1 MDRNRQVNK
10 VVHFLLTL
18 LIMFA
23 VSIAPAQALLKG
35 GTWQELN
42 SVTGAVNGTAPLAD
56 GAIIPLYQGSTLLD
70 PSKTHDIEFSA
81 MPRDFSADATS
92 TSMRAVNSTDTEGDL
107 FSDPPT
113 IAWEN
118 RQPPA
123 MGLVWADAATPDTP
137 LSPQPVPNLTF
148 CAQNLAGRQL
158 VAWAQVEDETN
169 VPALWLFTRT
179 GVPNYATIPLLSP
192 KVALNIKPATDTPV
206 TVSGDHVDSA
216 FEASKV
222 KVGESITLTISTK
235 ACDGTPEGNAPFVIR
250 RKDAENRQGVVN
262 NANPV
267 RVGDTELTTTQTE
280 YRGVTDANGNATVVV
295 TQKEGPGVKTPLVVS
310 SVNFP
315 ALTAETAVIFTTIT
329 SPDSDKASMYGHMIE
344 SATATLNGITYTFTR
359 PKLAAEAS
367 GADKSVVDTNE
378 TWALFTWSG
387 ADNHCDI
394 LPDAEQLV
402 QMRHEH
408 STLETWTG
416 WPVAGDA
423 EYWSSTKNQL
433 SGYHAAVHM
442 NSASVVRAA
451 DSDTLLVSCVDKA
464 QPAAHPQ
471 ITLSPQGPYKAQ
483 VGESIDLTMTVVD
496 RDTQKPL
503 PYRYM
508 ELFIDPAKNRKGEH
522 QDAWDNLRVT
532 VDSEG
537 MSASSPEHYTGVTD
551 VNGQAHLTLKHNS
564 GLGVE
569 TPIRI
574 VMPDDEGGN
583 VELSFSVIFTVV
595 TSPDVDGANMWG
607 HMRGVVDAGNLYK
620 RPLLAVE
627 ASHKDGQFSENNEEW
642 ATFNSVAS
650 ATAQCGVG
658 QVPDQSSLA
667 HLYSEHAG
675 GQMESEHGW
684 PTEDYFIAADS
695 DASGTVHVNLENGDS
710 GKFTDTPNYLTC
722 SANEMVAVLDVY
734 FNDDPVIK
742 NADAKVGEQVK
753 MNIHSRNAL
762 NGMAIGNTDF
772 TITMANGRRRDGL
785 TTGFTDTSNGEMQFD
800 DVGYVA
806 GQVYHGITDA
816 NGDAT
821 IILTQKKG
829 VGLLTPLNIAPV
841 DSLISTPV
849 SRSVKFTVATSP
861 DTPAAKMWGHMADTI
876 TVGDWTFERPKLAG
890 EVSNPLRT
898 QDESNETWAR
908 VAHSDAVGNPDA
920 GGCAANRLPRIDQLE
935 ALYNANSGGKIHS
948 IQGWPTYL
956 NYWSSTYQSAT
967 TWKLIALTNGSEFA
981 NSNVSIYA
989 SCLASDNPVAASITI
1004 EPVNPSQWYD
1014 GSDVHAVKVKKGET
1028 MQLKVTV
1035 KDVSGN
1041 PIPEAPFV
1049 LTRGDGYDR
1058 RGEKY
1063 TAQDG
1068 DDLQGIVTPV
1078 VIDGESLA
1086 WTTTKMGSQT
1096 GTDGTRIISVTRP
1109 DTHGTR
1115 TAINATLYENAA
1127 VSASIDTIFTVV
1139 TSPDVSVARM
1149 WGHMAPSLTAAD
1161 GAVYQRPLLYAELSS
1176 TDNTASKQE
1185 TNETWAVFH
1194 GPASEGA
1201 NPARCAAGYYPAVE
1215 ALDTL
1220 YQAHSGNAMET
1231 TYGWPT
1237 QKHSYI
1243 AADTDGSTTAH
1254 VNLATGA
1261 DSTFSGTEPNYLSCS
1276 GNELVTSLDVY
1287 FNGDESLRNAVAKV
1301 GEQITMNVHSV
1312 NALNGL
1318 SVPNASFT
1326 VTMSHGKNRDN
1337 ATTGF
1342 TDPSDGTLVMGGTP
1356 FGSSQASMT
1365 YQGMTDA
1372 EGNATLV
1379 IEQPQGVGLLT
1390 PLSVLPVNSLIT
1402 TPVNRSVKFTV
1413 ATSPDTP
1420 EAQMWG
1426 HMADTLTVGDMKFQR
1441 PKLAAEATAATRTQE
1456 QDNETWARVSHADA
1470 LNNPNAGGCEAG
1482 HLPRADQL
1490 AALYASSDG
1499 NKIHT
1504 VSGWPTEYD
1513 YWSSTFASAATWQA
1527 VSLAAGGYT
1536 ASGDASDYVSC
1547 LVSKNPTAAS
1557 ITIEP
1562 VDAALWYN
1570 ANSEHAVKVKKGD
1583 TLQLKVTVKDAS
1595 GNPLPQAPFVLSRGD
1610 GYTRQGEKHIAG
1622 SGDGI
1627 VSAVVIDGDSLNDTA
1642 TKIGGMTGENCSK
1655 IINVTRPDTHGTKV
1669 AITAALYDN
1678 ASATASIDTIFTV
1691 VTSPDSDKA
1700 KMWGHMPETTTA
1712 ANGEVFK
1719 RPLLSAEIA
1728 SGVTHGDNT
1737 ENNEAWGIVDFE
1749 MANDACGAGYVPTL
1763 ADMQSL
1769 YDARPGGAMNT
1780 QQGWPLDG
1788 KNYQDSTADLSRSTQ
1803 NRYVKSINLR
1813 DGGVGSL
1820 LWNEQLYFVCLQNA
1834 HPAATQITLT
1844 SPVYNDSDG
1853 FAKAK
1858 VGETIPVIITTRDAQ
1873 GNPAADTPVIFTRG
1887 DSVGRANQEV
1897 NSSAA
1902 ADIQINHS
1910 DGRSSGA
1917 NYYTATGADGTLTLN
1932 ISQDSGAGF
1941 KTPLTAAI
1949 EHNGVTSAPLP
1960 VIFTVVTSP
1969 DTPKANYWG
1978 HMAETLTDSSGVAYR
1993 RPLLA
1998 SEFSATPGKTLTIAN
2013 GYYDKGETWGMITV
2027 DKAWNGTGG
2036 GCGRDTLPTVANLQ
2050 TLYGTYPDNAMRSR
2064 NGWPMT
2070 SSGNN
2075 NVSRYWWAGDYVI
2088 SSDGTKSLYAA
2099 VNLFNDGNDV
2109 KTTTSTSMYYMQT
2122 CLASPRS
2129 AAASLTLTLAGQD
2142 ETTGSAKA
2150 KKGEQM
2156 AATIDVKDAAGQ
2168 PMKNVMVKISRGSSY
2183 NRANSATSSSSIT
2196 DDITL
2201 RNVMPSGLA
2210 TYLLDTSAKYLYAQ
2224 TDAQGQVT
2232 FTLAQDST
2240 AGLKTTISAATMDG
2254 SNLTDSKDAIFTV
2267 VTSPDSD
2274 KAKYWGHMPETFT
2287 NSKGVEFKRPLLRAE
2302 LSSTADTSGYTEN
2315 NETWYTWSRYPN
2327 MYQDTASPCDRLG
2340 LPTVNDL
2347 QTLYTDYPNGAL
2359 TTTLGLPVASG
2370 KYWGAGNSV
2379 PDATHSDSQFQ
2390 YVRLSDNNTLTTK
2403 ANTATAQLC
2412 LAKRR
2417 DLSIELTS
2425 SDMDADKG
2433 APVAKKGESLPLTVT
2448 VRDGSGTPQPN
2459 TAIRLG
2465 RTLSI
2470 DRAGVV
2476 DGSSGGGM
2484 VLTSVAP
2491 STGSMTFNCT
2501 VSSCTSYWY
2510 GITDEDG
2517 KAQLEVTQDDS
2528 RGLRTPLQA
2537 MLVDD
2542 PLTVSDMDVIFTVI
2556 TSPDS
2561 DKAKYWGHMP
2571 ETVTNSAGVKF
2582 RRPLLAAEMTSNSG
2596 TYLVNNE
2603 TWPLVTAANTEK
2615 AGATGCD
2622 AEYQPLSGDLQTLYS
2637 DNPNGAIGTNY
2648 GWPVAGNKSW
2658 WAADRAPNTGY
2669 YQFINLNSGGKGTA
2683 SSSTA
2688 TGAQVCLVEPRTST
2702 PASITL
2708 TSTAMDSAKNAAVV
2722 AKGSAMPL
2730 TVTVKDSSG
2739 NPVANVGFTL
2749 SRGDSKNRAGMVIT
2763 DGDVAADAGADD
2775 LMLKELTPAS
2785 ASQSMTT
2792 TGIVFTGTTGSD
2804 GTATFTLNQDKS
2816 LGLKTPLTVKVTD
2829 NTTLHASLD
2838 VIFMVLTSPDTDKAL
2853 FWGNMSDTTSVNGKT
2868 LHRPWLQAEMLS
2880 GVTPVF
2886 TNGVHANNEYW
2897 AMAHTVDN
2905 TKWDIAKQC
2914 GSLSKAP
2921 DNNDL
2926 LTLYHSIS
2934 SLGWPTQGYPYLSKS
2949 TSSGGMYCGVDEN
2962 TKSQNCAIKPAGSA
2976 GYATCVE

>member
-1 MDRNRQVNK
+1 MKSKKCVG
-10 VVHFLLTL
+10 FLSWLLLCAFILTP
-18 LIMFA
+18 FF
-23 VSIAPAQALLKG
+23 AQAVRSSG
-35 GTWQELN
+35 AWQELTEQTAAIN
-42 SVTGAVNGTAPLAD
+42 GTPPQADSVT
-56 GAIIPLYQGSTLLD
+56 IPVYQGSVQLRSD
-70 PSKTHDIEFSA
+70 AANSVDYSAKPSQFSTSDAGSA
-81 MPRDFSADATS
+81 MTLTNPH
-92 TSMRAVNSTDTEGDL
+92 DTEGDI
-107 FSDPPT
+107 FADPPL
-113 IAWEN
+113 AWQAE
-118 RQPPA
+118 RAPTVT
-123 MGLVWADAATPDTP
+123 LVWADAATPDTP
-137 LSPQPVPNLTF
+137 LSPQPSANLTF
-148 CAQNLAGRQL
+148 CEQNMAGRHLVVWPQL
-158 VAWAQVEDETN
+158 DTSTA
-169 VPALWLFTRT
+169 VPPLWLLTRT
-179 GVPNYATIPLLSP
+179 GVPYDSAVEI
-192 KVALNIKPATDTPV
+192 LNQKIAVDIAPAVGDPV
-206 TVSGDHVDSA
+206 TLAADHLDESLNA
-216 FEASKV
+216 AKV
-222 KVGESITLTISTK
+222 KAGESITLTVNTK
-235 ACDGTPEGNAPFVIR
+235 GCNGEPAGNIAFVITR
-250 RKDAENRQGVVN
+250 GDALNRQGVVN
-262 NANPV
+262 NTAPV
-267 RVGDTELTTTQTE
+267 RVGNTELTTTATE
-280 YRGVTDANGNATVVV
+280 YHGTTNAEGVATVTV
-295 TQKEGPGVKTPLVVS
+295 TQANGPGVKTPLVAHPS
-310 SVNFP
+310 GAP
-315 ALTAETAVIFTTIT
+315 ALKADVDVIFTTLT
-329 SPDSDKASMYGHMIE
+329 SPDSGSANMYGHMADN
-344 SATATLNGITYTFTR
+344 STATVDGESYTFSR
-359 PKLAAEAS
+359 PKLAAETDGEDRAVS
-367 GADKSVVDTNE
+367 INNESWAQFNWANADK
-378 TWALFTWSG
+378 
-387 ADNHCDI
+387 HCDI
-394 LPDAEQLV
+394 LPDARQLEGLKIE
-402 QMRHEH
+402 RGDL
-408 STLETWTG
+408 STTLG
-416 WPVAGDA
+416 WPVGLTSGDE
-423 EYWSSTKNQL
+423 EYWSSSQGSIATDHISIDMRSRSLTQMPDATQ
-433 SGYHAAVHM
+433 S
-442 NSASVVRAA
+442 
-451 DSDTLLVSCVDKA
+451 LVSCVDKA
-464 QPAAHPQ
+464 SPAVTPKLVISADSFDS
-471 ITLSPQGPYKAQ
+471 TVNAAKVE
-483 VGESIDLTMTVVD
+483 VGDEINMKISVTDSATN
-496 RDTQKPL
+496 KPL
-503 PYRYM
+503 PYRYFNVYLGD
-508 ELFIDPAKNRKGEH
+508 EQNRQNQKNADIDAAH
-522 QDAWDNLRVT
+522 QWSDEPVVITNL
-532 VDSEG
+532 EG
-537 MSASSPEHYTGVTD
+537 SDGHYHGVTD
-551 VNGQAHLTLKHNS
+551 ANGQFSLALTQDR
-564 GLGVE
+564 GAGVL
-569 TPIRI
+569 TPVR
-574 VMPDDEGGN
+574 VVLFDGTEATQN
-583 VELSFSVIFTVV
+583 VIFTVV
-595 TSPDVDGANMWG
+595 TSPDVAQARMWG
-607 HMRGVVDAGNLYK
+607 HMQGVVEAGNIYK
-620 RPLLAVE
+620 RPLLADE
-627 ASHKDGQFSENNEEW
+627 AAQDTGSEFENNEYW
-642 ATFNSVAS
+642 ATFNSVTA
-650 ATAQCGVG
+650 ATNQCGAG
-658 QVPDQSSLA
+658 QVP
-667 HLYSEHAG
+667 
-675 GQMESEHGW
+675 GQ
-684 PTEDYFIAADS
+684 
-695 DASGTVHVNLENGDS
+695 
-710 GKFTDTPNYLTC
+710 
-722 SANEMVAVLDVY
+722 
-734 FNDDPVIK
+734 
-742 NADAKVGEQVK
+742 
-753 MNIHSRNAL
+753 
-762 NGMAIGNTDF
+762 
-772 TITMANGRRRDGL
+772 
-785 TTGFTDTSNGEMQFD
+785 
-800 DVGYVA
+800 
-806 GQVYHGITDA
+806 
-816 NGDAT
+816 
-821 IILTQKKG
+821 
-829 VGLLTPLNIAPV
+829 LL
-841 DSLISTPV
+841 
-849 SRSVKFTVATSP
+849 
-861 DTPAAKMWGHMADTI
+861 
-876 TVGDWTFERPKLAG
+876 
-890 EVSNPLRT
+890 
-898 QDESNETWAR
+898 
-908 VAHSDAVGNPDA
+908 
-920 GGCAANRLPRIDQLE
+920 
-935 ALYNANSGGKIHS
+935 
-948 IQGWPTYL
+948 
-956 NYWSSTYQSAT
+956 
-967 TWKLIALTNGSEFA
+967 
-981 NSNVSIYA
+981 
-989 SCLASDNPVAASITI
+989 
-1004 EPVNPSQWYD
+1004 
-1014 GSDVHAVKVKKGET
+1014 
-1028 MQLKVTV
+1028 
-1035 KDVSGN
+1035 
-1041 PIPEAPFV
+1041 
-1049 LTRGDGYDR
+1049 
-1058 RGEKY
+1058 
-1063 TAQDG
+1063 
-1068 DDLQGIVTPV
+1068 
-1078 VIDGESLA
+1078 
-1086 WTTTKMGSQT
+1086 
-1096 GTDGTRIISVTRP
+1096 
-1109 DTHGTR
+1109 
-1115 TAINATLYENAA
+1115 
-1127 VSASIDTIFTVV
+1127 
-1139 TSPDVSVARM
+1139 
-1149 WGHMAPSLTAAD
+1149 
-1161 GAVYQRPLLYAELSS
+1161 
-1176 TDNTASKQE
+1176 
-1185 TNETWAVFH
+1185 
-1194 GPASEGA
+1194 
-1201 NPARCAAGYYPAVE
+1201 
-1215 ALDTL
+1215 LDTL
-1220 YQAHSGNAMET
+1220 YAAHSGNAMET

-1261 DSTFSGTEPNYLSCS
+1261 DSMFSGAEPNYLSCS
-1276 GNELVTSLDVY
+1276 GNELVTILNVY
-1287 FNGDESLRNAVAKV
+1287 FDGNESLRNAVAKV
-1301 GEQITMNVHSV
+1301 GEQVTMNVHSV

-1318 SVPNASFT
+1318 TVPNAAFT

-1342 TDPSDGTLVMGGTP
+1342 TDPSDGTLVMGGTS

-1365 YQGMTDA
+1365 YQGITDA

-1390 PLSVLPVNSLIT
+1390 PLTVLPLHSLIT

-1413 ATSPDTP
+1413 PTSPDTP
-1420 EAQMWG
+1420 KAHMWG
-1426 HMADTLTVGDMKFQR
+1426 HMADTLTVDNMEFQR
-1441 PKLAAEATAATRTQE
+1441 PMLAAEATAATRTEDQN
-1456 QDNETWARVSHADA
+1456 NETWARVTHADA
-1470 LNNPNAGGCEAG
+1470 LNNPDAGGCEVN
-1482 HLPRADQL
+1482 HLPQDHQL
-1490 AALYASSDG
+1490 SSLYTANDG

-1504 VSGWPTEYD
+1504 VSGWPTSYN
-1513 YWSSTFASAATWQA
+1513 YWSSTFASASSWQT
-1527 VSLAAGGYT
+1527 VSLASGDKT
-1536 ASGDASDYVSC
+1536 ASGDASDFVSC
-1547 LVSKNPTAAS
+1547 LVGVNPTASS

-1562 VDAALWYN
+1562 VDTSLWYDVGG
-1570 ANSEHAVKVKKGD
+1570 EHAVKVKKGD
-1583 TLQLKVTVKDAS
+1583 TLQLKVTAKDAS
-1595 GNPLPQAPFVLSRGD
+1595 GNPVPDAPFVLSRGD

-1627 VSAVVIDGDSLNDTA
+1627 VSAVVIDGESLNDTA
-1642 TKIGGMTGENCSK
+1642 TKIGELTGEDGSK

-1678 ASATASIDTIFTV
+1678 ASATASIDTVFTV

-1700 KMWGHMPETTTA
+1700 KMWGHMPETVAA

-1728 SGVTHGDNT
+1728 SGITHGSNT
-1737 ENNEAWGIVDFE
+1737 ENNETWGSVNFE
-1749 MANDACGAGYVPTL
+1749 VAKDACGAGFVPSL
-1763 ADMQSL
+1763 ADLQSL
-1769 YDARPGGAMNT
+1769 YDAWPGGAMNT

-1788 KNYQDSTADLSRSTQ
+1788 KNYQDSTADLSRSTE
-1803 NRYVKSINLR
+1803 NRYVKAINLR
-1813 DGGVGSL
+1813 DGGIGSL
-1820 LWNEQLYFVCLQNA
+1820 LWDEKLYFVCLQNA
-1834 HPAATQITLT
+1834 HPVATQITLT
-1844 SPVYNDSDG
+1844 SPQYNDSDG

-1858 VGETIPVIITTRDAQ
+1858 VGETIPVTITTLDAQ
-1873 GNPAADTPVIFTRG
+1873 GNPVADTPVIFTRG
-1887 DSVGRANQEV
+1887 DSIGRVNQEV
-1897 NSSAA
+1897 NGSQAA
-1902 ADIQINHS
+1902 AIQINHS
-1910 DGRSSGA
+1910 DARNSGVE
-1917 NYYTATGADGTLTLN
+1917 YYTATGADGTLKLD
-1932 ISQDSGAGF
+1932 ISQDGGAGF
-1941 KTPLTAAI
+1941 KTPLMASI
-1949 EHNGVTSAPLP
+1949 EHSNATTTAPLP

-1969 DTPKANYWG
+1969 DTPKASYWG
-1978 HMAETLTDSSGVAYR
+1978 HMAETLTDSSGVAYK

-2027 DKAWNGTGG
+2027 DKAWNGVSG
-2036 GCGRDTLPTVANLQ
+2036 GCGRDYLPSVSNLQ
-2050 TLYGTYPDNAMRSR
+2050 TLYNTWPDNAMRSR

-2088 SSDGTKSLYAA
+2088 SSDGAQSLYAA

-2109 KTTTSTSMYYMQT
+2109 KTTTSTTAYYMQT
-2122 CLASPRS
+2122 CLVSARR
-2129 AAASLTLTLAGQD
+2129 AAASLTLAGQD
-2142 ETTGSAKA
+2142 EATGIAKA
-2150 KKGEQM
+2150 KKGEQI
-2156 AATIDVKDAAGQ
+2156 AATVTVKDAAGQ
-2168 PMKNVMVKISRGSSY
+2168 PMKNVMVKISRGTSY
-2183 NRANSATSSSSIT
+2183 NRANSAASASGAT

-2210 TYLLDTSAKYLYAQ
+2210 TSLLDTSAKYLYVE
-2224 TDAQGQVT
+2224 TDELGQVT

-2240 AGLKTTISAATMDG
+2240 TGLKTTISAATMDG

-2315 NETWYTWSRYPN
+2315 NESWYTWSRYPN

-2425 SDMDADKG
+2425 SAMDADKG

-2542 PLTVSDMDVIFTVI
+2542 PLTISDMDVIFTVI

-2561 DKAKYWGHMP
+2561 EKAKYWGHMP

-2622 AEYQPLSGDLQTLYS
+2622 VEYQPLSGDLQTLYG
-2637 DNPNGAIGTNY
+2637 DNPDGAIGTNY

-2669 YQFINLNSGGKGTA
+2669 YQFINLNSGDKGTA

-2708 TSTAMDSAKNAAVV
+2708 TSTAMDGAKNAAVV
-2722 AKGSAMPL
+2722 EKGGAMPL

-2749 SRGDSKNRAGMVIT
+2749 SRGDSKNRAGTVVT

-2775 LMLKELTPAS
+2775 LMLKALTPAS

-2816 LGLKTPLTVKVTD
+2816 LGLKTPLTVKLTD

-2853 FWGNMSDTTSVNGKT
+2853 FWGNMADTTSVNGKT
-2868 LHRPWLQAEMLS
+2868 LHRPWLQAELLS

-2886 TNGVHANNEYW
+2886 TNGVHTNNEYW

-2962 TKSQNCAIKPAGSA
+2962 TRNQNCAIKPASSA
-2976 GYATCVE
+2976 GYATCVD

>member
-192 KVALNIKPATDTPV
+192 KVALNIKPAVSDPV
-206 TVSGDHVDSA
+206 SVSGDHVDAS

-222 KVGESITLTISTK
+222 KVGESITLTVTTK
-235 ACDGTPEGNAPFVIR
+235 ACDGEPAINAPFVIR
-250 RKDAENRQGVVN
+250 REDAINRQGVVN

-267 RVGDTELTTTQTE
+267 RVGNTELTTAQTE
-280 YRGVTDANGNATVVV
+280 YHGVTDGQGNATVVV
-295 TQKEGPGVKTPLVVS
+295 TQENGPGVKTRLIVS
-310 SVNFP
+310 SQNYP
-315 ALTAETAVIFTTIT
+315 TLTDNVDVIFTTIT

-378 TWALFTWSG
+378 TWALFDWNG
-387 ADNHCDI
+387 ADNHCNI

-408 STLETWTG
+408 STLATYTG
-416 WPVAGDA
+416 WPATDDA
-423 EYWSSTKNQL
+423 EYWSSTKDQM

-762 NGMAIGNTDF
+762 NGIAIGNTDF

-829 VGLLTPLNIAPV
+829 VGLLTPLSIVPV
-841 DSLISTPV
+841 NSYINTPV

-861 DTPAAKMWGHMADTI
+861 DTAKAKMWGHMADTI

-1035 KDVSGN
+1035 KDASGN

-1176 TDNTASKQE
+1176 KTGAAEYPEDNERWVVFYGPNTTKTVSPEACSK
-1185 TNETWAVFH
+1185 
-1194 GPASEGA
+1194 
-1201 NPARCAAGYYPAVE
+1201 GYYPAVE
-1215 ALDTL
+1215 ALDSL
-1220 YQAHSGNAMET
+1220 YSKYPSRTINTAQ
-1231 TYGWPT
+1231 GWPVYY
-1237 QKHSYI
+1237 SYW
-1243 AADTDGSTTAH
+1243 
-1254 VNLATGA
+1254 
-1261 DSTFSGTEPNYLSCS
+1261 SGT
-1276 GNELVTSLDVY
+1276 
-1287 FNGDESLRNAVAKV
+1287 NA
-1301 GEQITMNVHSV
+1301 GTITPGAPPYDYYTVD
-1312 NALNGL
+1312 LNDDAHRK
-1318 SVPNASFT
+1318 VPNISD
-1326 VTMSHGKNRDN
+1326 SDRQYQIC
-1337 ATTGF
+1337 ATT
-1342 TDPSDGTLVMGGTP
+1342 
-1356 FGSSQASMT
+1356 
-1365 YQGMTDA
+1365 
-1372 EGNATLV
+1372 
-1379 IEQPQGVGLLT
+1379 
-1390 PLSVLPVNSLIT
+1390 
-1402 TPVNRSVKFTV
+1402 
-1413 ATSPDTP
+1413 
-1420 EAQMWG
+1420 
-1426 HMADTLTVGDMKFQR
+1426 
-1441 PKLAAEATAATRTQE
+1441 
-1456 QDNETWARVSHADA
+1456 
-1470 LNNPNAGGCEAG
+1470 
-1482 HLPRADQL
+1482 
-1490 AALYASSDG
+1490 
-1499 NKIHT
+1499 
-1504 VSGWPTEYD
+1504 
-1513 YWSSTFASAATWQA
+1513 
-1527 VSLAAGGYT
+1527 
-1536 ASGDASDYVSC
+1536 
-1547 LVSKNPTAAS
+1547 
-1557 ITIEP
+1557 
-1562 VDAALWYN
+1562 
-1570 ANSEHAVKVKKGD
+1570 
-1583 TLQLKVTVKDAS
+1583 
-1595 GNPLPQAPFVLSRGD
+1595 PLPQ
-1610 GYTRQGEKHIAG
+1610 
-1622 SGDGI
+1622 
-1627 VSAVVIDGDSLNDTA
+1627 
-1642 TKIGGMTGENCSK
+1642 
-1655 IINVTRPDTHGTKV
+1655 
-1669 AITAALYDN
+1669 
-1678 ASATASIDTIFTV
+1678 
-1691 VTSPDSDKA
+1691 
-1700 KMWGHMPETTTA
+1700 
-1712 ANGEVFK
+1712 
-1719 RPLLSAEIA
+1719 
-1728 SGVTHGDNT
+1728 
-1737 ENNEAWGIVDFE
+1737 
-1749 MANDACGAGYVPTL
+1749 
-1763 ADMQSL
+1763 
-1769 YDARPGGAMNT
+1769 
-1780 QQGWPLDG
+1780 
-1788 KNYQDSTADLSRSTQ
+1788 
-1803 NRYVKSINLR
+1803 
-1813 DGGVGSL
+1813 
-1820 LWNEQLYFVCLQNA
+1820 
-1834 HPAATQITLT
+1834 ATQITLT
-1844 SPVYNDSDG
+1844 SPQAMDDAIQAV
-1853 FAKAK
+1853 KAK
-1858 VGETIPVIITTRDAQ
+1858 NSESIPLLITTTDAMGNPVPYATFSLKRDA
-1873 GNPAADTPVIFTRG
+1873 GKARNTDYTFTGSTNMTVTPLTGAQQQFYYAT
-1887 DSVGRANQEV
+1887 SVLTG
-1897 NSSAA
+1897 
-1902 ADIQINHS
+1902 
-1910 DGRSSGA
+1910 
-1917 NYYTATGADGTLTLN
+1917 ATGADGTLALTLAEPGGIGLKN
-1932 ISQDSGAGF
+1932 Q
-1941 KTPLTAAI
+1941 LTANLNDTPTA
-1949 EHNGVTSAPLP
+1949 TSSLP
-1960 VIFTVVTSP
+1960 VVFTVLTSP
-1969 DTPKANYWG
+1969 DSDKANMYG
-1978 HMAETLTDSSGVAYR
+1978 HMPETFTASNGAEFK
-1993 RPLLA
+1993 RPLVYSELA
-1998 SEFSATPGKTLTIAN
+1998 STLGVKSYADTNENWPIVN
-2013 GYYDKGETWGMITV
+2013 NFDTSNY
-2027 DKAWNGTGG
+2027 G
-2036 GCGRDTLPTVANLQ
+2036 GCPMNQMAAIDDFTALYNDHPSGKVATDIGLPV
-2050 TLYGTYPDNAMRSR
+2050 GKR
-2064 NGWPMT
+2064 
-2070 SSGNN
+2070 
-2075 NVSRYWWAGDYVI
+2075 WWAGDSLLKGSTLYWQYKDLKTGKNYSMSENPGNYYLQLCLTTSRSGLNI
-2088 SSDGTKSLYAA
+2088 ALSSDAWNADKSAA
-2099 VNLFNDGNDV
+2099 V
-2109 KTTTSTSMYYMQT
+2109 
-2122 CLASPRS
+2122 
-2129 AAASLTLTLAGQD
+2129 
-2142 ETTGSAKA
+2142 A
-2150 KKGEQM
+2150 KKGE
-2156 AATIDVKDAAGQ
+2156 TIPMTVTVTNDAGQ
-2168 PMKNVMVKISRGSSY
+2168 PVSNATVKITRGDALT
-2183 NRANSATSSSSIT
+2183 RAGSVYTTNNA

-2201 RNVMPSGLA
+2201 SNIQPSGTA
-2210 TYLLDTSAKYLYAQ
+2210 TYLLGSVDKYMYAQ
-2224 TDAQGQVT
+2224 TDAQGQIT
-2232 FTLAQDST
+2232 FSVSQNNTM
-2240 AGLKTTISAATMDG
+2240 GLKTPIRV
-2254 SNLTDSKDAIFTV
+2254 TV
-2267 VTSPDSD
+2267 
-2274 KAKYWGHMPETFT
+2274 A
-2287 NSKGVEFKRPLLRAE
+2287 
-2302 LSSTADTSGYTEN
+2302 
-2315 NETWYTWSRYPN
+2315 
-2327 MYQDTASPCDRLG
+2327 
-2340 LPTVNDL
+2340 NDI
-2347 QTLYTDYPNGAL
+2347 
-2359 TTTLGLPVASG
+2359 
-2370 KYWGAGNSV
+2370 
-2379 PDATHSDSQFQ
+2379 
-2390 YVRLSDNNTLTTK
+2390 
-2403 ANTATAQLC
+2403 TAT
-2412 LAKRR
+2412 
-2417 DLSIELTS
+2417 S
-2425 SDMDADKG
+2425 SK
-2433 APVAKKGESLPLTVT
+2433 
-2448 VRDGSGTPQPN
+2448 
-2459 TAIRLG
+2459 
-2465 RTLSI
+2465 
-2470 DRAGVV
+2470 
-2476 DGSSGGGM
+2476 
-2484 VLTSVAP
+2484 
-2491 STGSMTFNCT
+2491 
-2501 VSSCTSYWY
+2501 
-2510 GITDEDG
+2510 
-2517 KAQLEVTQDDS
+2517 
-2528 RGLRTPLQA
+2528 
-2537 MLVDD
+2537 
-2542 PLTVSDMDVIFTVI
+2542 DVIFTVL
-2556 TSPDS
+2556 TSPDVAS
-2561 DKAKYWGHMP
+2561 ANYWGHMP
-2571 ETVTNSAGVKF
+2571 ETVEGPDGLRYQRPHLQAEAPSGVNYITVNGEKWAAPTGVQTYTAGQSACDVEYM
-2582 RRPLLAAEMTSNSG
+2582 PLMNDL
-2596 TYLVNNE
+2596 
-2603 TWPLVTAANTEK
+2603 K
-2615 AGATGCD
+2615 ALQQLYPDGALED
-2622 AEYQPLSGDLQTLYS
+2622 QF
-2637 DNPNGAIGTNY
+2637 
-2648 GWPVAGNKSW
+2648 GWPVKTGKLW
-2658 WAADRAPNTGY
+2658 WSADLNSSKAH
-2669 YQFINLNSGGKGTA
+2669 QAINLKTGQISAPT
-2683 SSSTA
+2683 STSLQA
-2688 TGAQVCLVEPRTST
+2688 CLVNARNV

-2708 TSTAMDSAKNAAVV
+2708 TSTAMDAEKGAAV
-2722 AKGSAMPL
+2722 AKKGEAIPL
-2730 TVTVKDSSG
+2730 TVTVK
-2739 NPVANVGFTL
+2739 
-2749 SRGDSKNRAGMVIT
+2749 NRAGVPIANEPFT
-2763 DGDVAADAGADD
+2763 LKRGDANDRLDIKYTWNTTADD
-2775 LMLKELTPAS
+2775 LTLQELTPS
-2785 ASQSMTT
+2785 PTTKSMTASGNVFSGV
-2792 TGIVFTGTTGSD
+2792 TGAD
-2804 GTATFTLNQDKS
+2804 GTATFTVNQDGS
-2816 LGLKTPLTVKVTD
+2816 VGLKTELTASATGDVTQST
-2829 NTTLHASLD
+2829 NTALG
-2838 VIFMVLTSPDTDKAL
+2838 VIFNVITSPDTDKAQY
-2853 FWGNMSDTTSVNGKT
+2853 WGHMPDTLTVGGVT
-2868 LHRPWLQAEMLS
+2868 LHRPLLMKEAPAGATDSRKE
-2880 GVTPVF
+2880 
-2886 TNGVHANNEYW
+2886 NNETWVSVYTK
-2897 AMAHTVDN
+2897 ADGLTYDMSKNCGGVAGFPAKGVLEKIRDEQMAVAN
-2905 TKWDIAKQC
+2905 
-2914 GSLSKAP
+2914 
-2921 DNNDL
+2921 
-2926 LTLYHSIS
+2926 
-2934 SLGWPTQGYPYLSKS
+2934 GWPTVSLPYASSTPGTYNYCWVSLAKGGTTHCPT
-2949 TSSGGMYCGVDEN
+2949 TSSDY
-2962 TKSQNCAIKPAGSA
+2962 SI
-2976 GYATCVE
+2976 GYAACLVQP

>member
-1 MDRNRQVNK
+1 MKSKKCVG
-10 VVHFLLTL
+10 FLSWLLLCAFILTP
-18 LIMFA
+18 FF
-23 VSIAPAQALLKG
+23 AQAVRSSG
-35 GTWQELN
+35 AWQELTEQTAAIN
-42 SVTGAVNGTAPLAD
+42 GTPPQADSVT
-56 GAIIPLYQGSTLLD
+56 IPVYQGSVQLRSD
-70 PSKTHDIEFSA
+70 AANSVDYSAKPSQFSTSDAGSA
-81 MPRDFSADATS
+81 MTLTNPH
-92 TSMRAVNSTDTEGDL
+92 DTEGDI
-107 FSDPPT
+107 FADPPL
-113 IAWEN
+113 AWQAE
-118 RQPPA
+118 RAPTVT
-123 MGLVWADAATPDTP
+123 LVWADAATPDTP
-137 LSPQPVPNLTF
+137 LSPQPSANLTF
-148 CAQNLAGRQL
+148 CEQNMAGRHLVVWPQL
-158 VAWAQVEDETN
+158 DTSTA
-169 VPALWLFTRT
+169 VPPLWLLTRT
-179 GVPNYATIPLLSP
+179 GVPYDSAVEI
-192 KVALNIKPATDTPV
+192 LNQKIAVDIAPAVGDPV
-206 TVSGDHVDSA
+206 TLAADHLDESLNA
-216 FEASKV
+216 AKV
-222 KVGESITLTISTK
+222 KAGESITLTVNTK
-235 ACDGTPEGNAPFVIR
+235 GCNGEPAGNIAFVITR
-250 RKDAENRQGVVN
+250 GDALNRQGVVN
-262 NANPV
+262 NTAPV
-267 RVGDTELTTTQTE
+267 RVGNTELTTTATE
-280 YRGVTDANGNATVVV
+280 YHGTTNAEGVATVTV
-295 TQKEGPGVKTPLVVS
+295 TQANGPGVKTPLVAHPS
-310 SVNFP
+310 GAP
-315 ALTAETAVIFTTIT
+315 ALKADVDVIFTTLT
-329 SPDSDKASMYGHMIE
+329 SPDSGSANMYGHMADN
-344 SATATLNGITYTFTR
+344 STATVDGESYTFSR
-359 PKLAAEAS
+359 PKLAAETDGEDRAVS
-367 GADKSVVDTNE
+367 INNESWAQFNWANADK
-378 TWALFTWSG
+378 
-387 ADNHCDI
+387 HCDI
-394 LPDAEQLV
+394 LPDARQLEGLKIE
-402 QMRHEH
+402 RGDL
-408 STLETWTG
+408 STTLG
-416 WPVAGDA
+416 WPVGLTSGDE
-423 EYWSSTKNQL
+423 EYWSSSQGSIATDHISIDMRSRSLTQMPDATQ
-433 SGYHAAVHM
+433 S
-442 NSASVVRAA
+442 
-451 DSDTLLVSCVDKA
+451 LVSCVDKA
-464 QPAAHPQ
+464 SPAVTPKLVISADSFDS
-471 ITLSPQGPYKAQ
+471 TVNAAKVE
-483 VGESIDLTMTVVD
+483 VGDEINMKISVTDSATN
-496 RDTQKPL
+496 KPL
-503 PYRYM
+503 PYRYFNVYLGD
-508 ELFIDPAKNRKGEH
+508 EQNRQNQKNADIDAAH
-522 QDAWDNLRVT
+522 QWSDEPVVITNL
-532 VDSEG
+532 EG
-537 MSASSPEHYTGVTD
+537 SDGHYHGVTD
-551 VNGQAHLTLKHNS
+551 ANGQFSLALTQDR
-564 GLGVE
+564 GAGVL
-569 TPIRI
+569 TPVR
-574 VMPDDEGGN
+574 VVLFDGTEATQN
-583 VELSFSVIFTVV
+583 VIFTVV
-595 TSPDVDGANMWG
+595 TSPDVAQARMWG
-607 HMRGVVDAGNLYK
+607 HMQGVVEAGNIYK
-620 RPLLAVE
+620 RPLLADE
-627 ASHKDGQFSENNEEW
+627 AAQDTGSEFENNEYW
-642 ATFNSVAS
+642 ATFNSVTA
-650 ATAQCGVG
+650 ATNQCGAG
-658 QVPDQSSLA
+658 QVP
-667 HLYSEHAG
+667 
-675 GQMESEHGW
+675 GQ
-684 PTEDYFIAADS
+684 
-695 DASGTVHVNLENGDS
+695 
-710 GKFTDTPNYLTC
+710 
-722 SANEMVAVLDVY
+722 
-734 FNDDPVIK
+734 
-742 NADAKVGEQVK
+742 
-753 MNIHSRNAL
+753 
-762 NGMAIGNTDF
+762 
-772 TITMANGRRRDGL
+772 
-785 TTGFTDTSNGEMQFD
+785 
-800 DVGYVA
+800 
-806 GQVYHGITDA
+806 
-816 NGDAT
+816 
-821 IILTQKKG
+821 
-829 VGLLTPLNIAPV
+829 LL
-841 DSLISTPV
+841 
-849 SRSVKFTVATSP
+849 
-861 DTPAAKMWGHMADTI
+861 
-876 TVGDWTFERPKLAG
+876 
-890 EVSNPLRT
+890 
-898 QDESNETWAR
+898 
-908 VAHSDAVGNPDA
+908 
-920 GGCAANRLPRIDQLE
+920 
-935 ALYNANSGGKIHS
+935 
-948 IQGWPTYL
+948 
-956 NYWSSTYQSAT
+956 
-967 TWKLIALTNGSEFA
+967 
-981 NSNVSIYA
+981 
-989 SCLASDNPVAASITI
+989 
-1004 EPVNPSQWYD
+1004 
-1014 GSDVHAVKVKKGET
+1014 
-1028 MQLKVTV
+1028 
-1035 KDVSGN
+1035 
-1041 PIPEAPFV
+1041 
-1049 LTRGDGYDR
+1049 
-1058 RGEKY
+1058 
-1063 TAQDG
+1063 
-1068 DDLQGIVTPV
+1068 
-1078 VIDGESLA
+1078 
-1086 WTTTKMGSQT
+1086 
-1096 GTDGTRIISVTRP
+1096 
-1109 DTHGTR
+1109 
-1115 TAINATLYENAA
+1115 
-1127 VSASIDTIFTVV
+1127 
-1139 TSPDVSVARM
+1139 
-1149 WGHMAPSLTAAD
+1149 
-1161 GAVYQRPLLYAELSS
+1161 
-1176 TDNTASKQE
+1176 
-1185 TNETWAVFH
+1185 
-1194 GPASEGA
+1194 
-1201 NPARCAAGYYPAVE
+1201 
-1215 ALDTL
+1215 LDTL
-1220 YQAHSGNAMET
+1220 YAAHSGNAMET

-1261 DSTFSGTEPNYLSCS
+1261 DSMFSGAEPNYLSCS
-1276 GNELVTSLDVY
+1276 GNELVTILNVY
-1287 FNGDESLRNAVAKV
+1287 FDGNESLRNAVAKV
-1301 GEQITMNVHSV
+1301 GEQVTMNVHSV

-1318 SVPNASFT
+1318 TVPNAAFT

-1342 TDPSDGTLVMGGTP
+1342 TDPSDGTLVMGGTS

-1365 YQGMTDA
+1365 YQGITDA

-1390 PLSVLPVNSLIT
+1390 PLTVLPLHSLIT

-1413 ATSPDTP
+1413 PTSPDTP
-1420 EAQMWG
+1420 KAHMWG
-1426 HMADTLTVGDMKFQR
+1426 HMADTLTVDNMEFQR
-1441 PKLAAEATAATRTQE
+1441 PMLAAEATAATRTEDQN
-1456 QDNETWARVSHADA
+1456 NETWARVTHADA
-1470 LNNPNAGGCEAG
+1470 LNNPDAGGCEVN
-1482 HLPRADQL
+1482 HLPQDHQL
-1490 AALYASSDG
+1490 SSLYTANDG

-1504 VSGWPTEYD
+1504 VSGWPTSYN
-1513 YWSSTFASAATWQA
+1513 YWSSTFASASSWQT
-1527 VSLAAGGYT
+1527 VSLASGDKT
-1536 ASGDASDYVSC
+1536 ASGDASDFVSC
-1547 LVSKNPTAAS
+1547 LVGVNPTASS

-1562 VDAALWYN
+1562 VDTSLWYDVGG
-1570 ANSEHAVKVKKGD
+1570 EHAVKVKKGD
-1583 TLQLKVTVKDAS
+1583 TLQLKVTAKDAS
-1595 GNPLPQAPFVLSRGD
+1595 GNPVPDAPFVLSRGD

-1627 VSAVVIDGDSLNDTA
+1627 VSAVVIDGESLNDTA
-1642 TKIGGMTGENCSK
+1642 TKIGELTGEDGSK

-1678 ASATASIDTIFTV
+1678 ASATASIDTVFTV

-1700 KMWGHMPETTTA
+1700 KMWGHMPETVAA

-1728 SGVTHGDNT
+1728 SGITHGSNT
-1737 ENNEAWGIVDFE
+1737 ENNETWGSVNFE
-1749 MANDACGAGYVPTL
+1749 VAKDACGAGFVPSL
-1763 ADMQSL
+1763 ADLQSL
-1769 YDARPGGAMNT
+1769 YDAWPGGAMNT

-1788 KNYQDSTADLSRSTQ
+1788 KNYQDSTADLSRSTE
-1803 NRYVKSINLR
+1803 NRYVKAINLR
-1813 DGGVGSL
+1813 DGGIGSL
-1820 LWNEQLYFVCLQNA
+1820 LWDEKLYFVCLQNA
-1834 HPAATQITLT
+1834 HPVATQITLT
-1844 SPVYNDSDG
+1844 SPQYNDSDG

-1858 VGETIPVIITTRDAQ
+1858 VGETIPVTITTLDAQ
-1873 GNPAADTPVIFTRG
+1873 GNPVADTPVIFTRG
-1887 DSVGRANQEV
+1887 DSIGRVNQEV
-1897 NSSAA
+1897 NGSQAA
-1902 ADIQINHS
+1902 AIQINHS
-1910 DGRSSGA
+1910 DARNSGVE
-1917 NYYTATGADGTLTLN
+1917 YYTATGADGTLKLD
-1932 ISQDSGAGF
+1932 ISQDGGAGF
-1941 KTPLTAAI
+1941 KNAADGVDRAQQR
-1949 EHNGVTSAPLP
+1949 HNDRAIAGYFHRGYQPGHPEAS
-1960 VIFTVVTSP
+1960 
-1969 DTPKANYWG
+1969 YWG
-1978 HMAETLTDSSGVAYR
+1978 HMAETLTDSSGVAYK

-2027 DKAWNGTGG
+2027 DKAWNGVSG
-2036 GCGRDTLPTVANLQ
+2036 GCGRDYLPSVSNLQ
-2050 TLYGTYPDNAMRSR
+2050 TLYNTWPDNAMRSR

-2088 SSDGTKSLYAA
+2088 SSDGAQSLYAA

-2109 KTTTSTSMYYMQT
+2109 KTTTSTTAYYMQT
-2122 CLASPRS
+2122 CLVSARR

-2142 ETTGSAKA
+2142 EATGIAKA
-2150 KKGEQM
+2150 KKGEQI
-2156 AATIDVKDAAGQ
+2156 AATVTVKDAAGQ
-2168 PMKNVMVKISRGSSY
+2168 PMKNVMVKISRGTSY
-2183 NRANSATSSSSIT
+2183 NRANSAASASGAT

-2210 TYLLDTSAKYLYAQ
+2210 TSLLDTSAKYLYVE
-2224 TDAQGQVT
+2224 TDELGQVT

-2240 AGLKTTISAATMDG
+2240 TGLKTTISAATMDG

-2315 NETWYTWSRYPN
+2315 NESWYTWSRYPN

-2425 SDMDADKG
+2425 SAMDADKG

-2542 PLTVSDMDVIFTVI
+2542 PLTISDMDVIFTVI

-2561 DKAKYWGHMP
+2561 EKAKYWGHMP

-2622 AEYQPLSGDLQTLYS
+2622 VEYQPLSGDLQTLYG
-2637 DNPNGAIGTNY
+2637 DNPDGAIGTNY

-2669 YQFINLNSGGKGTA
+2669 YQFINLNSGDKGTA

-2708 TSTAMDSAKNAAVV
+2708 TSTAMDGAKNAAVV
-2722 AKGSAMPL
+2722 EKGGAMPL

-2749 SRGDSKNRAGMVIT
+2749 SRGDSKNRAGTVVT

-2775 LMLKELTPAS
+2775 LMLKALTPAS

-2816 LGLKTPLTVKVTD
+2816 LGLKTPLTVKLTD

-2853 FWGNMSDTTSVNGKT
+2853 FWGNMADTTSVNGKT
-2868 LHRPWLQAEMLS
+2868 LHRPWLQAELLS

-2886 TNGVHANNEYW
+2886 TNGVHTNNEYW

-2962 TKSQNCAIKPAGSA
+2962 TRNQNCAIKPASSA
-2976 GYATCVE
+2976 GYATCVD

>member
-1 MDRNRQVNK
+1 MKSKKCVG
-10 VVHFLLTL
+10 FLPWLLLCALSLTP
-18 LIMFA
+18 FF
-23 VSIAPAQALLKG
+23 AQAVRSSG
-35 GTWQELN
+35 AWQELTEQTAAIN
-42 SVTGAVNGTAPLAD
+42 GTPPQADSVT
-56 GAIIPLYQGSTLLD
+56 IPVYQGSVQLRSD
-70 PSKTHDIEFSA
+70 AANPVDYSAKPSQF
-81 MPRDFSADATS
+81 S
-92 TSMRAVNSTDTEGDL
+92 TSDAGSALTLTNPHDTEGDI
-107 FSDPPT
+107 FAVPPLVWQAERAPT
-113 IAWEN
+113 VT
-118 RQPPA
+118 
-123 MGLVWADAATPDTP
+123 LVWADAATPDTP
-137 LSPQPVPNLTF
+137 LDPQPVSNISF
-148 CAQNLAGRQL
+148 CAQNLAGRHLVVWSQL
-158 VAWAQVEDETN
+158 DTSTAI
-169 VPALWLFTRT
+169 PPLWLLTRT
-179 GVPNYATIPLLSP
+179 GVPYNTAVEVLDQKFAVDI
-192 KVALNIKPATDTPV
+192 APAVGDPV
-206 TVSGDHVDSA
+206 TLAADHLDESLNA
-216 FEASKV
+216 AKV
-222 KVGESITLTISTK
+222 KAGESIMLTVTTK
-235 ACDGTPEGNAPFVIR
+235 DCGGEPEGNVDFVITR
-250 RKDAENRQGVVN
+250 GDAQNRQGVVN
-262 NANPV
+262 NAAPV
-267 RVGDTELTTTQTE
+267 RVGNTELTTTATE
-280 YRGVTDANGNATVVV
+280 YHGTTNAEGVATVVV
-295 TQKEGPGVKTPLVVS
+295 TQANGPGVKTPLIAHPS
-310 SVNFP
+310 SAP
-315 ALTAETAVIFTTIT
+315 ALKASVDVIFTTLT
-329 SPDSDKASMYGHMIE
+329 SPDSSSANMYGHMAE
-344 SATATLNGITYTFTR
+344 TSTATVDGASYTFYR
-359 PKLAAEAS
+359 PKLAAETDGEDRTAS
-367 GADKSVVDTNE
+367 INNE
-378 TWALFTWSG
+378 TWAQFNWG
-387 ADNHCDI
+387 HADAHCDI
-394 LPDAEQLV
+394 LPDARQLEGLKIA
-402 QMRHEH
+402 RGDLAT
-408 STLETWTG
+408 TLG
-416 WPVAGDA
+416 WPVGLTSGDE
-423 EYWSSTKNQL
+423 EYWSSSQGSTATDHISIDMRSRSLTQMPDATQ
-433 SGYHAAVHM
+433 S
-442 NSASVVRAA
+442 
-451 DSDTLLVSCVDKA
+451 LVSCVDKA
-464 QPAAHPQ
+464 PPAVTPKLVISADNFDS
-471 ITLSPQGPYKAQ
+471 TVNAAKVK
-483 VGESIDLTMTVVD
+483 VGEEINMKITVTD
-496 RDTQKPL
+496 SAINKPL
-503 PYRYM
+503 PYRYFNVYLGD
-508 ELFIDPAKNRKGEH
+508 EQNRQNQKNADIDSGH
-522 QDAWDNLRVT
+522 QWTDDPVIITNLAGS
-532 VDSEG
+532 DG
-537 MSASSPEHYTGVTD
+537 HYHGVTD
-551 VNGQAHLTLKHNS
+551 ANGQFSLVLTQDK
-564 GLGVE
+564 GAGVL
-569 TPIRI
+569 TPVR
-574 VMPDDEGGN
+574 VVLFDGTEATQN
-583 VELSFSVIFTVV
+583 VIFTVV
-595 TSPDVDGANMWG
+595 TSPDVAQARMWG
-607 HMRGVVDAGNLYK
+607 HMQGVVEAGNIYK
-620 RPLLAVE
+620 RPLLAEE
-627 ASHKDGQFSENNEEW
+627 AAQDTGSEFENNEYW
-642 ATFNSVAS
+642 ATFNSVTA
-650 ATAQCGVG
+650 ATNQCGTG
-658 QVPDQSSLA
+658 QVP
-667 HLYSEHAG
+667 
-675 GQMESEHGW
+675 GQ
-684 PTEDYFIAADS
+684 
-695 DASGTVHVNLENGDS
+695 
-710 GKFTDTPNYLTC
+710 
-722 SANEMVAVLDVY
+722 
-734 FNDDPVIK
+734 
-742 NADAKVGEQVK
+742 
-753 MNIHSRNAL
+753 
-762 NGMAIGNTDF
+762 
-772 TITMANGRRRDGL
+772 
-785 TTGFTDTSNGEMQFD
+785 
-800 DVGYVA
+800 
-806 GQVYHGITDA
+806 
-816 NGDAT
+816 
-821 IILTQKKG
+821 
-829 VGLLTPLNIAPV
+829 LL
-841 DSLISTPV
+841 
-849 SRSVKFTVATSP
+849 
-861 DTPAAKMWGHMADTI
+861 
-876 TVGDWTFERPKLAG
+876 
-890 EVSNPLRT
+890 
-898 QDESNETWAR
+898 
-908 VAHSDAVGNPDA
+908 
-920 GGCAANRLPRIDQLE
+920 
-935 ALYNANSGGKIHS
+935 
-948 IQGWPTYL
+948 
-956 NYWSSTYQSAT
+956 
-967 TWKLIALTNGSEFA
+967 
-981 NSNVSIYA
+981 
-989 SCLASDNPVAASITI
+989 
-1004 EPVNPSQWYD
+1004 
-1014 GSDVHAVKVKKGET
+1014 
-1028 MQLKVTV
+1028 
-1035 KDVSGN
+1035 
-1041 PIPEAPFV
+1041 
-1049 LTRGDGYDR
+1049 
-1058 RGEKY
+1058 
-1063 TAQDG
+1063 
-1068 DDLQGIVTPV
+1068 
-1078 VIDGESLA
+1078 
-1086 WTTTKMGSQT
+1086 
-1096 GTDGTRIISVTRP
+1096 
-1109 DTHGTR
+1109 
-1115 TAINATLYENAA
+1115 
-1127 VSASIDTIFTVV
+1127 
-1139 TSPDVSVARM
+1139 
-1149 WGHMAPSLTAAD
+1149 
-1161 GAVYQRPLLYAELSS
+1161 
-1176 TDNTASKQE
+1176 
-1185 TNETWAVFH
+1185 
-1194 GPASEGA
+1194 
-1201 NPARCAAGYYPAVE
+1201 
-1215 ALDTL
+1215 LDTL

-1261 DSTFSGTEPNYLSCS
+1261 DSTFSGAEPNYLSCS

-1356 FGSSQASMT
+1356 FGSSRASMT

-1402 TPVNRSVKFTV
+1402 TPINRSVKFTV
-1413 ATSPDTP
+1413 PTSPDTP

-1426 HMADTLTVGDMKFQR
+1426 HMADTLTVGGMEFQR

-1504 VSGWPTEYD
+1504 VSGWPTTYD

-1627 VSAVVIDGDSLNDTA
+1627 VSAVVIDGDSLNDSA
-1642 TKIGGMTGENCSK
+1642 TQIGGMTGENGSK
-1655 IINVTRPDTHGTKV
+1655 IINVTRPDAHGTKV
-1669 AITAALYDN
+1669 AITAALYNN
-1678 ASATASIDTIFTV
+1678 ASATASIDT
-1691 VTSPDSDKA
+1691 
-1700 KMWGHMPETTTA
+1700 
-1712 ANGEVFK
+1712 
-1719 RPLLSAEIA
+1719 
-1728 SGVTHGDNT
+1728 
-1737 ENNEAWGIVDFE
+1737 
-1749 MANDACGAGYVPTL
+1749 
-1763 ADMQSL
+1763 
-1769 YDARPGGAMNT
+1769 
-1780 QQGWPLDG
+1780 
-1788 KNYQDSTADLSRSTQ
+1788 
-1803 NRYVKSINLR
+1803 
-1813 DGGVGSL
+1813 
-1820 LWNEQLYFVCLQNA
+1820 
-1834 HPAATQITLT
+1834 
-1844 SPVYNDSDG
+1844 
-1853 FAKAK
+1853 
-1858 VGETIPVIITTRDAQ
+1858 
-1873 GNPAADTPVIFTRG
+1873 
-1887 DSVGRANQEV
+1887 
-1897 NSSAA
+1897 
-1902 ADIQINHS
+1902 
-1910 DGRSSGA
+1910 
-1917 NYYTATGADGTLTLN
+1917 
-1932 ISQDSGAGF
+1932 
-1941 KTPLTAAI
+1941 
-1949 EHNGVTSAPLP
+1949 
-1960 VIFTVVTSP
+1960 IFTVVTSP

-2934 SLGWPTQGYPYLSKS
+2934 SLGWPTLGYPYLSKS

-2962 TKSQNCAIKPAGSA
+2962 TKSQNCAIKPAGTA

>member
-1 MDRNRQVNK
+1 MKSKKCVG
-10 VVHFLLTL
+10 FLSWLLLCAFILTP
-18 LIMFA
+18 FF
-23 VSIAPAQALLKG
+23 AQAVRSSG
-35 GTWQELN
+35 AWQELTEQTAAIN
-42 SVTGAVNGTAPLAD
+42 GTPPQADSVT
-56 GAIIPLYQGSTLLD
+56 IPVYQGSVQLRSD
-70 PSKTHDIEFSA
+70 AANSVDYSAKPSQFSTSDAGSA
-81 MPRDFSADATS
+81 MTLTNPH
-92 TSMRAVNSTDTEGDL
+92 DTEGDI
-107 FSDPPT
+107 FADPPL
-113 IAWEN
+113 AWQAE
-118 RQPPA
+118 RAPTVT
-123 MGLVWADAATPDTP
+123 LVWADAATPDTP
-137 LSPQPVPNLTF
+137 LSPQPSANLTF
-148 CAQNLAGRQL
+148 CEQNMAGRHLVVWPQL
-158 VAWAQVEDETN
+158 DTSTA
-169 VPALWLFTRT
+169 VPPLWLLTRT
-179 GVPNYATIPLLSP
+179 GVPYDSAVEI
-192 KVALNIKPATDTPV
+192 LNQKIAVDIAPAVGDPV
-206 TVSGDHVDSA
+206 TLAADHLDESLNA
-216 FEASKV
+216 AKV
-222 KVGESITLTISTK
+222 KAGESITLTVNTK
-235 ACDGTPEGNAPFVIR
+235 GCNGEPAGNIAFVITR
-250 RKDAENRQGVVN
+250 GDALNRQGVVN
-262 NANPV
+262 NTAPV
-267 RVGDTELTTTQTE
+267 RVGNTELTTTATE
-280 YRGVTDANGNATVVV
+280 YHGTTNAEGVATVTV
-295 TQKEGPGVKTPLVVS
+295 TQANGPGVKNPLVAHPS
-310 SVNFP
+310 GAP
-315 ALTAETAVIFTTIT
+315 ALKADVDVIFTTLT
-329 SPDSDKASMYGHMIE
+329 SPDSGSANMYGHMADN
-344 SATATLNGITYTFTR
+344 STATVDGESYTFSR
-359 PKLAAEAS
+359 PKLAAETDGEDRAVS
-367 GADKSVVDTNE
+367 INNESWAQFNWANADK
-378 TWALFTWSG
+378 
-387 ADNHCDI
+387 HCDI
-394 LPDAEQLV
+394 LPDARQLEGLKIE
-402 QMRHEH
+402 RGDL
-408 STLETWTG
+408 STTLG
-416 WPVAGDA
+416 WPVGLTSGDE
-423 EYWSSTKNQL
+423 EYWSSSQGSIATDHISIDMRSRSLTQMPDATQ
-433 SGYHAAVHM
+433 S
-442 NSASVVRAA
+442 
-451 DSDTLLVSCVDKA
+451 LVSCVDKA
-464 QPAAHPQ
+464 SPAVTPKLVISADSFDS
-471 ITLSPQGPYKAQ
+471 TVNAAKVE
-483 VGESIDLTMTVVD
+483 VGDEINMKISVTDSATN
-496 RDTQKPL
+496 KPL
-503 PYRYM
+503 PYRYFNVYLGD
-508 ELFIDPAKNRKGEH
+508 EQNRQNQKNADIDAAH
-522 QDAWDNLRVT
+522 QWSDEPVVITNL
-532 VDSEG
+532 EG
-537 MSASSPEHYTGVTD
+537 SDGHYHGVTD
-551 VNGQAHLTLKHNS
+551 ANGQFSLALTQDR
-564 GLGVE
+564 GAGVL
-569 TPIRI
+569 TPVR
-574 VMPDDEGGN
+574 VVLFDGTEATQN
-583 VELSFSVIFTVV
+583 VIFTVV
-595 TSPDVDGANMWG
+595 TSPDVAQARMWG
-607 HMRGVVDAGNLYK
+607 HMQGVVEAGNIYK
-620 RPLLAVE
+620 RPLLADE
-627 ASHKDGQFSENNEEW
+627 AAQDTGSEFENNEYW
-642 ATFNSVAS
+642 ATFNSVTA
-650 ATAQCGVG
+650 ATNQCGAG
-658 QVPDQSSLA
+658 QVP
-667 HLYSEHAG
+667 
-675 GQMESEHGW
+675 GQ
-684 PTEDYFIAADS
+684 
-695 DASGTVHVNLENGDS
+695 
-710 GKFTDTPNYLTC
+710 
-722 SANEMVAVLDVY
+722 
-734 FNDDPVIK
+734 
-742 NADAKVGEQVK
+742 
-753 MNIHSRNAL
+753 
-762 NGMAIGNTDF
+762 
-772 TITMANGRRRDGL
+772 
-785 TTGFTDTSNGEMQFD
+785 
-800 DVGYVA
+800 
-806 GQVYHGITDA
+806 
-816 NGDAT
+816 
-821 IILTQKKG
+821 
-829 VGLLTPLNIAPV
+829 LL
-841 DSLISTPV
+841 
-849 SRSVKFTVATSP
+849 
-861 DTPAAKMWGHMADTI
+861 
-876 TVGDWTFERPKLAG
+876 
-890 EVSNPLRT
+890 
-898 QDESNETWAR
+898 
-908 VAHSDAVGNPDA
+908 
-920 GGCAANRLPRIDQLE
+920 
-935 ALYNANSGGKIHS
+935 
-948 IQGWPTYL
+948 
-956 NYWSSTYQSAT
+956 
-967 TWKLIALTNGSEFA
+967 
-981 NSNVSIYA
+981 
-989 SCLASDNPVAASITI
+989 
-1004 EPVNPSQWYD
+1004 
-1014 GSDVHAVKVKKGET
+1014 
-1028 MQLKVTV
+1028 
-1035 KDVSGN
+1035 
-1041 PIPEAPFV
+1041 
-1049 LTRGDGYDR
+1049 
-1058 RGEKY
+1058 
-1063 TAQDG
+1063 
-1068 DDLQGIVTPV
+1068 
-1078 VIDGESLA
+1078 
-1086 WTTTKMGSQT
+1086 
-1096 GTDGTRIISVTRP
+1096 
-1109 DTHGTR
+1109 
-1115 TAINATLYENAA
+1115 
-1127 VSASIDTIFTVV
+1127 
-1139 TSPDVSVARM
+1139 
-1149 WGHMAPSLTAAD
+1149 
-1161 GAVYQRPLLYAELSS
+1161 
-1176 TDNTASKQE
+1176 
-1185 TNETWAVFH
+1185 
-1194 GPASEGA
+1194 
-1201 NPARCAAGYYPAVE
+1201 
-1215 ALDTL
+1215 LDTL
-1220 YQAHSGNAMET
+1220 YAAHSGNAMET

-1261 DSTFSGTEPNYLSCS
+1261 DSMFSGAEPNYLSCS
-1276 GNELVTSLDVY
+1276 GNELVTILNVY
-1287 FNGDESLRNAVAKV
+1287 FDGNESLRNAVAKV
-1301 GEQITMNVHSV
+1301 GEQVTMNVHSV

-1318 SVPNASFT
+1318 TVPNAAFT

-1342 TDPSDGTLVMGGTP
+1342 TDPSDGTLVMGGTS

-1365 YQGMTDA
+1365 YQGITDA

-1390 PLSVLPVNSLIT
+1390 PLTVLPLHSLIT

-1413 ATSPDTP
+1413 PTSPDTP
-1420 EAQMWG
+1420 KAHMWG
-1426 HMADTLTVGDMKFQR
+1426 HMADTLTVDNMEFQR
-1441 PKLAAEATAATRTQE
+1441 PMLAAEATAATRTEDQN
-1456 QDNETWARVSHADA
+1456 NETWARVTHADA
-1470 LNNPNAGGCEAG
+1470 LNNPDAGGCEVN
-1482 HLPRADQL
+1482 HLPQDHQL
-1490 AALYASSDG
+1490 SSLYTANDG

-1504 VSGWPTEYD
+1504 VSGWPTSYN
-1513 YWSSTFASAATWQA
+1513 YWSSTFASASSWQT
-1527 VSLAAGGYT
+1527 VSLASGDKT
-1536 ASGDASDYVSC
+1536 ASGDASDFVSC
-1547 LVSKNPTAAS
+1547 LVGVNPTASS

-1562 VDAALWYN
+1562 VDTSLWYDVGG
-1570 ANSEHAVKVKKGD
+1570 EHAVKVKKGD
-1583 TLQLKVTVKDAS
+1583 TLQLKVTAKDAS
-1595 GNPLPQAPFVLSRGD
+1595 GNPVPDAPFVLSRGD

-1627 VSAVVIDGDSLNDTA
+1627 VSAVVIDGESLNDTA
-1642 TKIGGMTGENCSK
+1642 TKIGELTGEDGSK

-1678 ASATASIDTIFTV
+1678 ASATASIDTVFTV

-1700 KMWGHMPETTTA
+1700 KMWGHMPETVAA

-1728 SGVTHGDNT
+1728 SGITHGSNT
-1737 ENNEAWGIVDFE
+1737 ENNETWGSVNFE
-1749 MANDACGAGYVPTL
+1749 VAKDACGAGFVPSL
-1763 ADMQSL
+1763 ADLQSL
-1769 YDARPGGAMNT
+1769 YDAWPGGAMNT

-1788 KNYQDSTADLSRSTQ
+1788 KNYQDSTADLSRSTE
-1803 NRYVKSINLR
+1803 NRYVKAINLR
-1813 DGGVGSL
+1813 DGGIGSL
-1820 LWNEQLYFVCLQNA
+1820 LWDEKLYFVCLQNA
-1834 HPAATQITLT
+1834 HPVATQITLT
-1844 SPVYNDSDG
+1844 SPQYNDSDG

-1858 VGETIPVIITTRDAQ
+1858 VGETIPVTITTLDAQ
-1873 GNPAADTPVIFTRG
+1873 GNPVADTPVIFTRG
-1887 DSVGRANQEV
+1887 DSIGRVNQEV
-1897 NSSAA
+1897 NGSQAA
-1902 ADIQINHS
+1902 AIQINHS
-1910 DGRSSGA
+1910 DARNSGVE
-1917 NYYTATGADGTLTLN
+1917 YYTATGADGTLKLD
-1932 ISQDSGAGF
+1932 ISQDGGAGF
-1941 KTPLTAAI
+1941 KTPLMASI
-1949 EHNGVTSAPLP
+1949 EHSNATTTAPLP

-1969 DTPKANYWG
+1969 DTPKASYWG
-1978 HMAETLTDSSGVAYR
+1978 HMAETLTDSSGVAYK

-2027 DKAWNGTGG
+2027 DKAWNGVSG
-2036 GCGRDTLPTVANLQ
+2036 GCGRDYLPSVSNLQ
-2050 TLYGTYPDNAMRSR
+2050 TLYNTWPDNAMRSR

-2088 SSDGTKSLYAA
+2088 SSDGAQSLYAA

-2109 KTTTSTSMYYMQT
+2109 KTTTSTTAYYMQT
-2122 CLASPRS
+2122 CLVSARR
-2129 AAASLTLTLAGQD
+2129 AAASLTLAGQD
-2142 ETTGSAKA
+2142 EATGIAKA
-2150 KKGEQM
+2150 KKGEQI
-2156 AATIDVKDAAGQ
+2156 AATVTVKDAAGQ
-2168 PMKNVMVKISRGSSY
+2168 PMKNVMVKISRGTSY
-2183 NRANSATSSSSIT
+2183 NRANSAASASGAT

-2210 TYLLDTSAKYLYAQ
+2210 TSLLDTSAKYLYVE
-2224 TDAQGQVT
+2224 TDELGQVT

-2240 AGLKTTISAATMDG
+2240 TGLKTTISAATMDG

-2315 NETWYTWSRYPN
+2315 NESWYTWSRYPN

-2425 SDMDADKG
+2425 SAMDADKG

-2542 PLTVSDMDVIFTVI
+2542 PLTISDMDVIFTVI

-2561 DKAKYWGHMP
+2561 EKAKYWGHMP

-2622 AEYQPLSGDLQTLYS
+2622 VEYQPLSGDLQTLYG
-2637 DNPNGAIGTNY
+2637 DNPDGAIGTNY

-2669 YQFINLNSGGKGTA
+2669 YQFINLNSGDKGTA

-2708 TSTAMDSAKNAAVV
+2708 TSTAMDGAKNAAVV
-2722 AKGSAMPL
+2722 EKGGAMPL

-2749 SRGDSKNRAGMVIT
+2749 SRGDSKNRAGTVVT

-2775 LMLKELTPAS
+2775 LMLKALTPAS

-2816 LGLKTPLTVKVTD
+2816 LGLKTPLTVKLTD

-2853 FWGNMSDTTSVNGKT
+2853 FWGNMADTTSVNGKT
-2868 LHRPWLQAEMLS
+2868 LHRPWLQAELLS

-2886 TNGVHANNEYW
+2886 TNGVHTNNEYW

-2962 TKSQNCAIKPAGSA
+2962 TRNQNCAIKPASSA
-2976 GYATCVE
+2976 GYATCVD

>member
-23 VSIAPAQALLKG
+23 ASIAPAQALLKG

-169 VPALWLFTRT
+169 VPALWLFTNT
-179 GVPNYATIPLLSP
+179 GVPNYTTIPLLSP
-192 KVALNIKPATDTPV
+192 KVALNIKPAVSDPV
-206 TVSGDHVDSA
+206 SVSGDHVDAS

-222 KVGESITLTISTK
+222 KVGESITLTVTTK
-235 ACDGTPEGNAPFVIR
+235 ACDGEPAINAPFVIR
-250 RKDAENRQGVVN
+250 REDAINRQGVIN

-267 RVGDTELTTTQTE
+267 RVGNTELTTAQTE
-280 YRGVTDANGNATVVV
+280 YHGVTDGQGNATVVV
-295 TQKEGPGVKTPLVVS
+295 TQENGPGVKTRLIVS
-310 SVNFP
+310 SQNYP
-315 ALTAETAVIFTTIT
+315 TLTDNVDVIFTTIT

-378 TWALFTWSG
+378 TWALFDWNG
-387 ADNHCDI
+387 ADNHCNI

-408 STLETWTG
+408 STLATYTG
-416 WPVAGDA
+416 WPATDDA
-423 EYWSSTKNQL
+423 EYWSSTKDQM

-772 TITMANGRRRDGL
+772 TITMANGKRRDGL

-1035 KDVSGN
+1035 KDASGN

-1139 TSPDVSVARM
+1139 TSPD
-1149 WGHMAPSLTAAD
+1149 
-1161 GAVYQRPLLYAELSS
+1161 
-1176 TDNTASKQE
+1176 
-1185 TNETWAVFH
+1185 
-1194 GPASEGA
+1194 
-1201 NPARCAAGYYPAVE
+1201 
-1215 ALDTL
+1215 
-1220 YQAHSGNAMET
+1220 
-1231 TYGWPT
+1231 
-1237 QKHSYI
+1237 
-1243 AADTDGSTTAH
+1243 
-1254 VNLATGA
+1254 
-1261 DSTFSGTEPNYLSCS
+1261 
-1276 GNELVTSLDVY
+1276 
-1287 FNGDESLRNAVAKV
+1287 
-1301 GEQITMNVHSV
+1301 
-1312 NALNGL
+1312 
-1318 SVPNASFT
+1318 
-1326 VTMSHGKNRDN
+1326 
-1337 ATTGF
+1337 
-1342 TDPSDGTLVMGGTP
+1342 
-1356 FGSSQASMT
+1356 
-1365 YQGMTDA
+1365 
-1372 EGNATLV
+1372 
-1379 IEQPQGVGLLT
+1379 
-1390 PLSVLPVNSLIT
+1390 
-1402 TPVNRSVKFTV
+1402 
-1413 ATSPDTP
+1413 
-1420 EAQMWG
+1420 
-1426 HMADTLTVGDMKFQR
+1426 
-1441 PKLAAEATAATRTQE
+1441 
-1456 QDNETWARVSHADA
+1456 
-1470 LNNPNAGGCEAG
+1470 
-1482 HLPRADQL
+1482 
-1490 AALYASSDG
+1490 
-1499 NKIHT
+1499 
-1504 VSGWPTEYD
+1504 
-1513 YWSSTFASAATWQA
+1513 
-1527 VSLAAGGYT
+1527 
-1536 ASGDASDYVSC
+1536 
-1547 LVSKNPTAAS
+1547 
-1557 ITIEP
+1557 
-1562 VDAALWYN
+1562 
-1570 ANSEHAVKVKKGD
+1570 
-1583 TLQLKVTVKDAS
+1583 
-1595 GNPLPQAPFVLSRGD
+1595 
-1610 GYTRQGEKHIAG
+1610 
-1622 SGDGI
+1622 
-1627 VSAVVIDGDSLNDTA
+1627 
-1642 TKIGGMTGENCSK
+1642 
-1655 IINVTRPDTHGTKV
+1655 
-1669 AITAALYDN
+1669 
-1678 ASATASIDTIFTV
+1678 
-1691 VTSPDSDKA
+1691 SDKA
-1700 KMWGHMPETTTA
+1700 
-1712 ANGEVFK
+1712 N
-1719 RPLLSAEIA
+1719 
-1728 SGVTHGDNT
+1728 
-1737 ENNEAWGIVDFE
+1737 
-1749 MANDACGAGYVPTL
+1749 
-1763 ADMQSL
+1763 
-1769 YDARPGGAMNT
+1769 
-1780 QQGWPLDG
+1780 
-1788 KNYQDSTADLSRSTQ
+1788 
-1803 NRYVKSINLR
+1803 
-1813 DGGVGSL
+1813 
-1820 LWNEQLYFVCLQNA
+1820 
-1834 HPAATQITLT
+1834 
-1844 SPVYNDSDG
+1844 
-1853 FAKAK
+1853 
-1858 VGETIPVIITTRDAQ
+1858 
-1873 GNPAADTPVIFTRG
+1873 
-1887 DSVGRANQEV
+1887 
-1897 NSSAA
+1897 
-1902 ADIQINHS
+1902 
-1910 DGRSSGA
+1910 
-1917 NYYTATGADGTLTLN
+1917 
-1932 ISQDSGAGF
+1932 
-1941 KTPLTAAI
+1941 
-1949 EHNGVTSAPLP
+1949 
-1960 VIFTVVTSP
+1960 
-1969 DTPKANYWG
+1969 
-1978 HMAETLTDSSGVAYR
+1978 
-1993 RPLLA
+1993 
-1998 SEFSATPGKTLTIAN
+1998 
-2013 GYYDKGETWGMITV
+2013 
-2027 DKAWNGTGG
+2027 
-2036 GCGRDTLPTVANLQ
+2036 
-2050 TLYGTYPDNAMRSR
+2050 
-2064 NGWPMT
+2064 
-2070 SSGNN
+2070 
-2075 NVSRYWWAGDYVI
+2075 
-2088 SSDGTKSLYAA
+2088 
-2099 VNLFNDGNDV
+2099 
-2109 KTTTSTSMYYMQT
+2109 MY
-2122 CLASPRS
+2122 
-2129 AAASLTLTLAGQD
+2129 
-2142 ETTGSAKA
+2142 
-2150 KKGEQM
+2150 
-2156 AATIDVKDAAGQ
+2156 
-2168 PMKNVMVKISRGSSY
+2168 
-2183 NRANSATSSSSIT
+2183 
-2196 DDITL
+2196 
-2201 RNVMPSGLA
+2201 
-2210 TYLLDTSAKYLYAQ
+2210 
-2224 TDAQGQVT
+2224 
-2232 FTLAQDST
+2232 
-2240 AGLKTTISAATMDG
+2240 
-2254 SNLTDSKDAIFTV
+2254 
-2267 VTSPDSD
+2267 
-2274 KAKYWGHMPETFT
+2274 GHMPETFT
-2287 NSKGVEFKRPLLRAE
+2287 ASNGAEFKRPLVAGE
-2302 LSSTADTSGYTEN
+2302 PSSEAHTDTYFETNENWIMVNSFNTGNYGGCPMNQMAAIDDFTALYNDHPSGKV
-2315 NETWYTWSRYPN
+2315 
-2327 MYQDTASPCDRLG
+2327 A
-2340 LPTVNDL
+2340 
-2347 QTLYTDYPNGAL
+2347 TDI
-2359 TTTLGLPVASG
+2359 GLPVG
-2370 KYWGAGNSV
+2370 KRWWAGDSLLKGSTLYWQYKDLKTGKNYSMSENPGN
-2379 PDATHSDSQFQ
+2379 
-2390 YVRLSDNNTLTTK
+2390 YYL
-2403 ANTATAQLC
+2403 QLC
-2412 LAKRR
+2412 LTTSRSGLNIA
-2417 DLSIELTS
+2417 LS
-2425 SDMDADKG
+2425 SDAWNADKS
-2433 APVAKKGESLPLTVT
+2433 AAVAKKGETIPMTVT
-2448 VRDGSGTPQPN
+2448 VTNDAGQPQ
-2459 TAIRLG
+2459 
-2465 RTLSI
+2465 
-2470 DRAGVV
+2470 AGVAVLLTREYSYSRGAV
-2476 DGSSGGGM
+2476 DKQYIEPGVIGEPVPFTTSPANM
-2484 VLTSVAP
+2484 MLTPVAP
-2491 STGSMTFNCT
+2491 AGTAVAFNNQNGLSTKWSGFT
-2501 VSSCTSYWY
+2501 
-2510 GITDEDG
+2510 GDDG
-2517 KAQLEVTQDDS
+2517 K
-2528 RGLRTPLQA
+2528 LR
-2537 MLVDD
+2537 
-2542 PLTVSDMDVIFTVI
+2542 F
-2556 TSPDS
+2556 
-2561 DKAKYWGHMP
+2561 
-2571 ETVTNSAGVKF
+2571 
-2582 RRPLLAAEMTSNSG
+2582 
-2596 TYLVNNE
+2596 
-2603 TWPLVTAANTEK
+2603 
-2615 AGATGCD
+2615 
-2622 AEYQPLSGDLQTLYS
+2622 
-2637 DNPNGAIGTNY
+2637 
-2648 GWPVAGNKSW
+2648 
-2658 WAADRAPNTGY
+2658 
-2669 YQFINLNSGGKGTA
+2669 
-2683 SSSTA
+2683 
-2688 TGAQVCLVEPRTST
+2688 
-2702 PASITL
+2702 TL
-2708 TSTAMDSAKNAAVV
+2708 T
-2722 AKGSAMPL
+2722 
-2730 TVTVKDSSG
+2730 
-2739 NPVANVGFTL
+2739 
-2749 SRGDSKNRAGMVIT
+2749 
-2763 DGDVAADAGADD
+2763 
-2775 LMLKELTPAS
+2775 
-2785 ASQSMTT
+2785 
-2792 TGIVFTGTTGSD
+2792 
-2804 GTATFTLNQDKS
+2804 QDKS
-2816 LGLKTPLTVKVTD
+2816 LGLKTSVTAALANQFDEAASVDAIFTVQ
-2829 NTTLHASLD
+2829 
-2838 VIFMVLTSPDTDKAL
+2838 TSPDTPYASYWGHMPDTVQVNGVTLRRPYLKAELSAAPRDTWPFNNEFWGTNYYYQSEHVETSLTHLCGSQENIASLDDLKAL
-2853 FWGNMSDTTSVNGKT
+2853 QSVIGTLQWPTTSSWDYVSQDEGQSNKYYCSFNETTGQTTCTREKAT
-2868 LHRPWLQAEMLS
+2868 TS
-2880 GVTPVF
+2880 GL
-2886 TNGVHANNEYW
+2886 
-2897 AMAHTVDN
+2897 
-2905 TKWDIAKQC
+2905 
-2914 GSLSKAP
+2914 GSCRVP
-2921 DNNDL
+2921 
-2926 LTLYHSIS
+2926 
-2934 SLGWPTQGYPYLSKS
+2934 
-2949 TSSGGMYCGVDEN
+2949 
-2962 TKSQNCAIKPAGSA
+2962 
-2976 GYATCVE
+2976 

>member
-1 MDRNRQVNK
+1 MKSKKCVG
-10 VVHFLLTL
+10 FLSWLLLCAFILTP
-18 LIMFA
+18 FF
-23 VSIAPAQALLKG
+23 AQAVRNSG
-35 GTWQELN
+35 AWQELTEQTAAIN
-42 SVTGAVNGTAPLAD
+42 GTPPQADSVT
-56 GAIIPLYQGSTLLD
+56 IPVYQGSVQLRSD
-70 PSKTHDIEFSA
+70 AANSVDYSAKPSQF
-81 MPRDFSADATS
+81 S
-92 TSMRAVNSTDTEGDL
+92 TSDAGSALTLTNPHDTEGDI
-107 FSDPPT
+107 FADPPL
-113 IAWEN
+113 AWQAE
-118 RQPPA
+118 RAPTVT
-123 MGLVWADAATPDTP
+123 LVWADAATPDTP
-137 LSPQPVPNLTF
+137 LSPQPSANLTF
-148 CAQNLAGRQL
+148 CEQNMAGRHLVVWPQL
-158 VAWAQVEDETN
+158 DTSTA
-169 VPALWLFTRT
+169 VPPLWLLTRT
-179 GVPNYATIPLLSP
+179 GVPYDSAVEI
-192 KVALNIKPATDTPV
+192 LNQKIAVDIAPAVGDPV
-206 TVSGDHVDSA
+206 TLVADHLDESLNA
-216 FEASKV
+216 AKV
-222 KVGESITLTISTK
+222 KAGESITLTVNTK
-235 ACDGTPEGNAPFVIR
+235 GCNGEPAGNIAFVITR
-250 RKDAENRQGVVN
+250 GDALNRQGVVN
-262 NANPV
+262 NTAPV
-267 RVGDTELTTTQTE
+267 RVGNTELTTTATE
-280 YRGVTDANGNATVVV
+280 YHGTTNAEGVATVTV
-295 TQKEGPGVKTPLVVS
+295 TQANGPGVKTPLVAHPS
-310 SVNFP
+310 GAP
-315 ALTAETAVIFTTIT
+315 ALKADVDVIFTTLT
-329 SPDSDKASMYGHMIE
+329 SPDSGSANMYGHMADN
-344 SATATLNGITYTFTR
+344 STATVDGESYTFSR
-359 PKLAAEAS
+359 PKLAAETDGEDRAVS
-367 GADKSVVDTNE
+367 INNESWAQFNWANADK
-378 TWALFTWSG
+378 
-387 ADNHCDI
+387 HCDI
-394 LPDAEQLV
+394 LPDARQLEGLKIE
-402 QMRHEH
+402 RGDL
-408 STLETWTG
+408 STTLG
-416 WPVAGDA
+416 WPVGLTSGDE
-423 EYWSSTKNQL
+423 EYWSSSQG
-433 SGYHAAVHM
+433 SI
-442 NSASVVRAA
+442 AA
-451 DSDTLLVSCVDKA
+451 DHISIDMRSRSLTQMPDATQSLVSCVDKA
-464 QPAAHPQ
+464 SPEVTPKLVISADSFDSTVNAA
-471 ITLSPQGPYKAQ
+471 KVE
-483 VGESIDLTMTVVD
+483 VGDEINMKISVTDSATN
-496 RDTQKPL
+496 KPL
-503 PYRYM
+503 PYRYFNVYLGD
-508 ELFIDPAKNRKGEH
+508 EQNRQNQKNADIDAAH
-522 QDAWDNLRVT
+522 QWSDEPVVITNL
-532 VDSEG
+532 EG
-537 MSASSPEHYTGVTD
+537 SDGHYHGVTD
-551 VNGQAHLTLKHNS
+551 ANGQFSLALTQDR
-564 GLGVE
+564 GAGVL
-569 TPIRI
+569 TPVR
-574 VMPDDEGGN
+574 VVLFDGTEATQN
-583 VELSFSVIFTVV
+583 VIFTVV
-595 TSPDVDGANMWG
+595 TSPDVAQARMWG
-607 HMRGVVDAGNLYK
+607 HMQGVVEAGNIYK
-620 RPLLAVE
+620 RPLLADE
-627 ASHKDGQFSENNEEW
+627 AAQDTGSEFENNEYW
-642 ATFNSVAS
+642 ATFNSVTA
-650 ATAQCGVG
+650 ATNQCGAG
-658 QVPDQSSLA
+658 QVP
-667 HLYSEHAG
+667 
-675 GQMESEHGW
+675 GQ
-684 PTEDYFIAADS
+684 
-695 DASGTVHVNLENGDS
+695 
-710 GKFTDTPNYLTC
+710 
-722 SANEMVAVLDVY
+722 
-734 FNDDPVIK
+734 
-742 NADAKVGEQVK
+742 
-753 MNIHSRNAL
+753 
-762 NGMAIGNTDF
+762 
-772 TITMANGRRRDGL
+772 
-785 TTGFTDTSNGEMQFD
+785 
-800 DVGYVA
+800 
-806 GQVYHGITDA
+806 
-816 NGDAT
+816 
-821 IILTQKKG
+821 
-829 VGLLTPLNIAPV
+829 LL
-841 DSLISTPV
+841 
-849 SRSVKFTVATSP
+849 
-861 DTPAAKMWGHMADTI
+861 
-876 TVGDWTFERPKLAG
+876 
-890 EVSNPLRT
+890 
-898 QDESNETWAR
+898 
-908 VAHSDAVGNPDA
+908 
-920 GGCAANRLPRIDQLE
+920 
-935 ALYNANSGGKIHS
+935 
-948 IQGWPTYL
+948 
-956 NYWSSTYQSAT
+956 
-967 TWKLIALTNGSEFA
+967 
-981 NSNVSIYA
+981 
-989 SCLASDNPVAASITI
+989 
-1004 EPVNPSQWYD
+1004 
-1014 GSDVHAVKVKKGET
+1014 
-1028 MQLKVTV
+1028 
-1035 KDVSGN
+1035 
-1041 PIPEAPFV
+1041 
-1049 LTRGDGYDR
+1049 
-1058 RGEKY
+1058 
-1063 TAQDG
+1063 
-1068 DDLQGIVTPV
+1068 
-1078 VIDGESLA
+1078 
-1086 WTTTKMGSQT
+1086 
-1096 GTDGTRIISVTRP
+1096 
-1109 DTHGTR
+1109 
-1115 TAINATLYENAA
+1115 
-1127 VSASIDTIFTVV
+1127 
-1139 TSPDVSVARM
+1139 
-1149 WGHMAPSLTAAD
+1149 
-1161 GAVYQRPLLYAELSS
+1161 
-1176 TDNTASKQE
+1176 
-1185 TNETWAVFH
+1185 
-1194 GPASEGA
+1194 
-1201 NPARCAAGYYPAVE
+1201 
-1215 ALDTL
+1215 LDTL
-1220 YQAHSGNAMET
+1220 YAAHSGNAMET

-1261 DSTFSGTEPNYLSCS
+1261 DSMFSGAEPNYLSCS
-1276 GNELVTSLDVY
+1276 GNELVTILNVY
-1287 FNGDESLRNAVAKV
+1287 FDGNESLRNAVAKV
-1301 GEQITMNVHSV
+1301 GEQVTMNVHSV

-1318 SVPNASFT
+1318 TVPNAAFT

-1342 TDPSDGTLVMGGTP
+1342 TDSSDGTLVMGGTS

-1365 YQGMTDA
+1365 YQGITDA

-1390 PLSVLPVNSLIT
+1390 PLTVLPLHSLIT

-1413 ATSPDTP
+1413 PTSPDTP
-1420 EAQMWG
+1420 KAHMWG
-1426 HMADTLTVGDMKFQR
+1426 HMADTITVDNMEFQR
-1441 PKLAAEATAATRTQE
+1441 PKLAAEATAATRTEDQN
-1456 QDNETWARVSHADA
+1456 NETWARVTHADA
-1470 LNNPNAGGCEAG
+1470 LNNPDAGGCEVN
-1482 HLPRADQL
+1482 HLPQDHQL
-1490 AALYASSDG
+1490 SALYTANDG

-1504 VSGWPTEYD
+1504 VSGWPTSYN
-1513 YWSSTFASAATWQA
+1513 YWSSTFASASSWQT
-1527 VSLAAGGYT
+1527 VSL
-1536 ASGDASDYVSC
+1536 ASGDASDFVSC
-1547 LVSKNPTAAS
+1547 LVGVNPTAAS

-1562 VDAALWYN
+1562 VDTSLWYDVGG
-1570 ANSEHAVKVKKGD
+1570 EHAVKVKKGD
-1583 TLQLKVTVKDAS
+1583 TLQLKVTAKDAS
-1595 GNPLPQAPFVLSRGD
+1595 GNPVPDAPFVLSRGD

-1627 VSAVVIDGDSLNDTA
+1627 VSAVVIDGESLNDTA
-1642 TKIGGMTGENCSK
+1642 TKIGELTGEDGSK
-1655 IINVTRPDTHGTKV
+1655 IITVTRPDTHGTKV

-1700 KMWGHMPETTTA
+1700 KMWGHMPETVAA

-1728 SGVTHGDNT
+1728 SGITHGSNT
-1737 ENNEAWGIVDFE
+1737 ENNETWGSVNFE
-1749 MANDACGAGYVPTL
+1749 VAKDACGAGFVPSL
-1763 ADMQSL
+1763 ADLQSL
-1769 YDARPGGAMNT
+1769 YDAWPGGAMNT

-1788 KNYQDSTADLSRSTQ
+1788 KNYQDSTADLSRTSE

-1813 DGGVGSL
+1813 DGGIGSL
-1820 LWNEQLYFVCLQNA
+1820 LWDEKLYFVCLQNA
-1834 HPAATQITLT
+1834 HPVATQITLT
-1844 SPVYNDSDG
+1844 SPQYNDSDG

-1858 VGETIPVIITTRDAQ
+1858 VGETIPVTITTLDAQ
-1873 GNPAADTPVIFTRG
+1873 GKPVADTPVIFTRG
-1887 DSVGRANQEV
+1887 DSIGRANQEV
-1897 NSSAA
+1897 NGSQAA
-1902 ADIQINHS
+1902 AIQINHS
-1910 DGRSSGA
+1910 DARNSGVE
-1917 NYYTATGADGTLTLN
+1917 YYTATGADGTLTLD
-1932 ISQDSGAGF
+1932 ISQDGSAGF
-1941 KTPLTAAI
+1941 KTPLMASI
-1949 EHNGVTSAPLP
+1949 EHSNATTTAPLP

-1969 DTPKANYWG
+1969 DTPKASYWG
-1978 HMAETLTDSSGVAYR
+1978 HMAETLTDSSGVAYK

-2027 DKAWNGTGG
+2027 DKAWNGVSG
-2036 GCGRDTLPTVANLQ
+2036 GCGRDYLPSVSNLQ
-2050 TLYGTYPDNAMRSR
+2050 TLYNTWPDNAMRSR

-2088 SSDGTKSLYAA
+2088 SSDGAQSLYAA

-2109 KTTTSTSMYYMQT
+2109 KTTTSTTAYYMLT
-2122 CLASPRS
+2122 CLVSARR

-2142 ETTGSAKA
+2142 EATGIAKA
-2150 KKGEQM
+2150 KKGEQI
-2156 AATIDVKDAAGQ
+2156 AATVTVKDAAGQ
-2168 PMKNVMVKISRGSSY
+2168 PMKNVMVKISRGTSY
-2183 NRANSATSSSSIT
+2183 NRANSAASASGAT

-2210 TYLLDTSAKYLYAQ
+2210 TSLLDTSAKYLYVE
-2224 TDAQGQVT
+2224 TDELGQVT

-2240 AGLKTTISAATMDG
+2240 TGLKTTISAATMDG

-2315 NETWYTWSRYPN
+2315 NESWYTWSRYPN

-2425 SDMDADKG
+2425 SAMDPDKG

-2542 PLTVSDMDVIFTVI
+2542 PLTVSNMDVIFTVI

-2622 AEYQPLSGDLQTLYS
+2622 VEYQSLSGDLQTLYG
-2637 DNPNGAIGTNY
+2637 DNPDGAIGTNY
-2648 GWPVAGNKSW
+2648 GWPVAGNKFW

-2669 YQFINLNSGGKGTA
+2669 YQFINLNSGDKGTA

-2708 TSTAMDSAKNAAVV
+2708 TSTAMDGAKNAAVV
-2722 AKGSAMPL
+2722 EKGSAMPL

-2749 SRGDSKNRAGMVIT
+2749 SRGDSKNRAGTVVT

-2775 LMLKELTPAS
+2775 LMLKALTPAS

-2816 LGLKTPLTVKVTD
+2816 LGLKTPLTVKLTD

-2853 FWGNMSDTTSVNGKT
+2853 FWGNMADTTSVNGKT
-2868 LHRPWLQAEMLS
+2868 LHRPWLQAELLS

-2886 TNGVHANNEYW
+2886 TNGVHTNNEYW

-2962 TKSQNCAIKPAGSA
+2962 TRNQNCAIKPASSA
-2976 GYATCVE
+2976 GYATCVD

>member
-1 MDRNRQVNK
+1 MRLYFNA
-10 VVHFLLTL
+10 FLLTP
-18 LIMFA
+18 FF
-23 VSIAPAQALLKG
+23 AQAVRSSG
-35 GTWQELN
+35 AWQELTEQTAAIN
-42 SVTGAVNGTAPLAD
+42 GTPPQADSVT
-56 GAIIPLYQGSTLLD
+56 IPVYQGSVQLRSD
-70 PSKTHDIEFSA
+70 AANSVDYSAKPSQF
-81 MPRDFSADATS
+81 S
-92 TSMRAVNSTDTEGDL
+92 TSDAGSALTLTNPHDTEGDIFANPPL
-107 FSDPPT
+107 VWQSDRIPSVT
-113 IAWEN
+113 
-118 RQPPA
+118 
-123 MGLVWADAATPDTP
+123 LVWADAATPDTP
-137 LSPQPVPNLTF
+137 LSPQPSANLTF
-148 CAQNLAGRQL
+148 CEQNMAGRHLVVWPQL
-158 VAWAQVEDETN
+158 DTSTA
-169 VPALWLFTRT
+169 VPPLWLLTRT
-179 GVPNYATIPLLSP
+179 GVPYDSAVEI
-192 KVALNIKPATDTPV
+192 LNQKIAVDIAPAVGDPV
-206 TVSGDHVDSA
+206 TLVADHLDESLNA
-216 FEASKV
+216 AKV
-222 KVGESITLTISTK
+222 KAGESITLTVNTK
-235 ACDGTPEGNAPFVIR
+235 GCNGEPAGNIAFVITR
-250 RKDAENRQGVVN
+250 GDALNRQGVVN
-262 NANPV
+262 NTAPV
-267 RVGDTELTTTQTE
+267 RVGNTELTTTATE
-280 YRGVTDANGNATVVV
+280 YHGTTNAEGVATVTV
-295 TQKEGPGVKTPLVVS
+295 TQANGPGVKTPLVAHPS
-310 SVNFP
+310 GAP
-315 ALTAETAVIFTTIT
+315 ALKADVDVIFTTLT
-329 SPDSDKASMYGHMIE
+329 SPDSGSANMYGHMADN
-344 SATATLNGITYTFTR
+344 STATVDGESYTFSR
-359 PKLAAEAS
+359 PKLAAETDGEDRAVS
-367 GADKSVVDTNE
+367 INNESWAQFNWANADK
-378 TWALFTWSG
+378 
-387 ADNHCDI
+387 HCDI
-394 LPDAEQLV
+394 LPDARQLEGLKIE
-402 QMRHEH
+402 RGDL
-408 STLETWTG
+408 STTLG
-416 WPVAGDA
+416 WPVGLTSGDE
-423 EYWSSTKNQL
+423 EYWSSSQ
-433 SGYHAAVHM
+433 GAI
-442 NSASVVRAA
+442 AA
-451 DSDTLLVSCVDKA
+451 DHISIDMRSRSLTQMPDATQSLVSCVDKA
-464 QPAAHPQ
+464 SPEVTPKLVISADSFDSTVNAA
-471 ITLSPQGPYKAQ
+471 KVE
-483 VGESIDLTMTVVD
+483 VGDEINMKISVTDSATN
-496 RDTQKPL
+496 KPL
-503 PYRYM
+503 PYRYFNVYLGD
-508 ELFIDPAKNRKGEH
+508 EQNRQNQKNADIDAAH
-522 QDAWDNLRVT
+522 QWSDEPVVITNL
-532 VDSEG
+532 EG
-537 MSASSPEHYTGVTD
+537 SDGHYHGVTD
-551 VNGQAHLTLKHNS
+551 ANGQFSLALTQDR
-564 GLGVE
+564 GAGVL
-569 TPIRI
+569 TPVR
-574 VMPDDEGGN
+574 VVLFDGTEATQN
-583 VELSFSVIFTVV
+583 VIFTVV
-595 TSPDVDGANMWG
+595 TSPDVAQARMWG
-607 HMRGVVDAGNLYK
+607 HMQGVVEAGNIYK
-620 RPLLAVE
+620 RPLLADE
-627 ASHKDGQFSENNEEW
+627 AAQDTGSEFENNEYW
-642 ATFNSVAS
+642 ATFNSVTA
-650 ATAQCGVG
+650 ATNQCGAG
-658 QVPDQSSLA
+658 QVP
-667 HLYSEHAG
+667 
-675 GQMESEHGW
+675 GQ
-684 PTEDYFIAADS
+684 
-695 DASGTVHVNLENGDS
+695 
-710 GKFTDTPNYLTC
+710 
-722 SANEMVAVLDVY
+722 
-734 FNDDPVIK
+734 
-742 NADAKVGEQVK
+742 
-753 MNIHSRNAL
+753 
-762 NGMAIGNTDF
+762 
-772 TITMANGRRRDGL
+772 
-785 TTGFTDTSNGEMQFD
+785 
-800 DVGYVA
+800 
-806 GQVYHGITDA
+806 
-816 NGDAT
+816 
-821 IILTQKKG
+821 
-829 VGLLTPLNIAPV
+829 LL
-841 DSLISTPV
+841 
-849 SRSVKFTVATSP
+849 
-861 DTPAAKMWGHMADTI
+861 
-876 TVGDWTFERPKLAG
+876 
-890 EVSNPLRT
+890 
-898 QDESNETWAR
+898 
-908 VAHSDAVGNPDA
+908 
-920 GGCAANRLPRIDQLE
+920 
-935 ALYNANSGGKIHS
+935 
-948 IQGWPTYL
+948 
-956 NYWSSTYQSAT
+956 
-967 TWKLIALTNGSEFA
+967 
-981 NSNVSIYA
+981 
-989 SCLASDNPVAASITI
+989 
-1004 EPVNPSQWYD
+1004 
-1014 GSDVHAVKVKKGET
+1014 
-1028 MQLKVTV
+1028 
-1035 KDVSGN
+1035 
-1041 PIPEAPFV
+1041 
-1049 LTRGDGYDR
+1049 
-1058 RGEKY
+1058 
-1063 TAQDG
+1063 
-1068 DDLQGIVTPV
+1068 
-1078 VIDGESLA
+1078 
-1086 WTTTKMGSQT
+1086 
-1096 GTDGTRIISVTRP
+1096 
-1109 DTHGTR
+1109 
-1115 TAINATLYENAA
+1115 
-1127 VSASIDTIFTVV
+1127 
-1139 TSPDVSVARM
+1139 
-1149 WGHMAPSLTAAD
+1149 
-1161 GAVYQRPLLYAELSS
+1161 
-1176 TDNTASKQE
+1176 
-1185 TNETWAVFH
+1185 
-1194 GPASEGA
+1194 
-1201 NPARCAAGYYPAVE
+1201 
-1215 ALDTL
+1215 LDTL
-1220 YQAHSGNAMET
+1220 YAAHSGNAMET

-1261 DSTFSGTEPNYLSCS
+1261 DSMFSGAEPNYLSCS
-1276 GNELVTSLDVY
+1276 GNELVTILNVY
-1287 FNGDESLRNAVAKV
+1287 FDGNESLRNVVAKV
-1301 GEQITMNVHSV
+1301 GEQVTMNVHSV

-1318 SVPNASFT
+1318 TVPNAAFT

-1342 TDPSDGTLVMGGTP
+1342 TDPSDGTLVMGGTS

-1365 YQGMTDA
+1365 YQGITDA

-1390 PLSVLPVNSLIT
+1390 PLTVLPLHSLIT
-1402 TPVNRSVKFTV
+1402 APVNRSVKFTV
-1413 ATSPDTP
+1413 PTSPDTP
-1420 EAQMWG
+1420 KAHMWG
-1426 HMADTLTVGDMKFQR
+1426 HMADTITVDNMEFQR
-1441 PKLAAEATAATRTQE
+1441 PKLAAEATAATRTEDQN
-1456 QDNETWARVSHADA
+1456 NETWARVTHADA
-1470 LNNPNAGGCEAG
+1470 LNNPNAGGCEVN
-1482 HLPRADQL
+1482 HLPQDHQL
-1490 AALYASSDG
+1490 SALYAANDG

-1504 VSGWPTEYD
+1504 VSGWPTSYN
-1513 YWSSTFASAATWQA
+1513 YWSSTFASASSWQT
-1527 VSLAAGGYT
+1527 VSLASGDKT
-1536 ASGDASDYVSC
+1536 ASGDASDFVSC
-1547 LVSKNPTAAS
+1547 LVGVNPTAAS

-1562 VDAALWYN
+1562 VDTSLWYDVGG
-1570 ANSEHAVKVKKGD
+1570 EHAVKVKKGD
-1583 TLQLKVTVKDAS
+1583 TLQLKVTAKDAS
-1595 GNPLPQAPFVLSRGD
+1595 GNPVPDAPFVLSRGD

-1627 VSAVVIDGDSLNDTA
+1627 VSEVVIDGESLNDTA
-1642 TKIGGMTGENCSK
+1642 TKIGELTGEDGSK
-1655 IINVTRPDTHGTKV
+1655 IITVTRPDTHGTKV

-1700 KMWGHMPETTTA
+1700 KMWGHMPETVAA

-1728 SGVTHGDNT
+1728 SGITHGSNT
-1737 ENNEAWGIVDFE
+1737 ENNETWGSVNFE
-1749 MANDACGAGYVPTL
+1749 VAKDACGAGFVPSL
-1763 ADMQSL
+1763 ADLQSL
-1769 YDARPGGAMNT
+1769 YDAWPGGAMNT

-1788 KNYQDSTADLSRSTQ
+1788 KNYQDSTADLSRTSE

-1813 DGGVGSL
+1813 DGGIGSL
-1820 LWNEQLYFVCLQNA
+1820 LWDEKLYFVCLQNA
-1834 HPAATQITLT
+1834 HPVATQITLT
-1844 SPVYNDSDG
+1844 SPQYNDSDG

-1858 VGETIPVIITTRDAQ
+1858 VGETIPVTITTLDAQ
-1873 GNPAADTPVIFTRG
+1873 GKPVADTPVIFTRG
-1887 DSVGRANQEV
+1887 DSIGRANQEV
-1897 NSSAA
+1897 NGSQAA
-1902 ADIQINHS
+1902 AIQINHS
-1910 DGRSSGA
+1910 DARNSGVE
-1917 NYYTATGADGTLTLN
+1917 YYTATGADGTLTLD
-1932 ISQDSGAGF
+1932 ISQDGSAGF
-1941 KTPLTAAI
+1941 KTPLMASI
-1949 EHNGVTSAPLP
+1949 EHSNATTTAPLP

-1969 DTPKANYWG
+1969 DTPKASYWG
-1978 HMAETLTDSSGVAYR
+1978 HMAETLTDSSGVAYK

-2027 DKAWNGTGG
+2027 DKAWNGVSG
-2036 GCGRDTLPTVANLQ
+2036 GCGRDYLPSVSNLQ
-2050 TLYGTYPDNAMRSR
+2050 TLYNTWPDNAMRSR

-2088 SSDGTKSLYAA
+2088 SSDGAQSLYAA

-2109 KTTTSTSMYYMQT
+2109 KTTTSTTAYYMQT
-2122 CLASPRS
+2122 CLVSARR
-2129 AAASLTLTLAGQD
+2129 AAASLTLAGQD
-2142 ETTGSAKA
+2142 EATGIAKA
-2150 KKGEQM
+2150 KKGEQI
-2156 AATIDVKDAAGQ
+2156 AATVTVKDAAGQ
-2168 PMKNVMVKISRGSSY
+2168 PMKNVMVKISRGTSY
-2183 NRANSATSSSSIT
+2183 NRANSAASASGAT

-2210 TYLLDTSAKYLYAQ
+2210 TSLLDTSAKYLYVE
-2224 TDAQGQVT
+2224 TDELGQVT

-2240 AGLKTTISAATMDG
+2240 TGLKTTISAATMDG

-2315 NETWYTWSRYPN
+2315 NESWYTWSRYPN

-2425 SDMDADKG
+2425 SAMDADKG
-2433 APVAKKGESLPLTVT
+2433 VPVAKKGESLPLTVT

-2561 DKAKYWGHMP
+2561 EKAKYWGHMP

-2622 AEYQPLSGDLQTLYS
+2622 VEYQPLSGDLQTLYG
-2637 DNPNGAIGTNY
+2637 DNPDGAIGTNY

-2669 YQFINLNSGGKGTA
+2669 YQFINLNSGDKGTA

-2688 TGAQVCLVEPRTST
+2688 TGAQVCLVEPHTST

-2722 AKGSAMPL
+2722 EKGGAMPL

-2749 SRGDSKNRAGMVIT
+2749 SRGDSKNRAGTVVT

-2775 LMLKELTPAS
+2775 LMLKALTPAS

-2816 LGLKTPLTVKVTD
+2816 LGLKTPLTVKLTD

-2853 FWGNMSDTTSVNGKT
+2853 FWGNMADTTSVNGKT
-2868 LHRPWLQAEMLS
+2868 LHRPWLQAELLS

-2886 TNGVHANNEYW
+2886 TNGVHTNNEYW

-2962 TKSQNCAIKPAGSA
+2962 TRNQNCAIKPASSA
-2976 GYATCVE
+2976 GYATCVD

>member
-1 MDRNRQVNK
+1 MNK

-123 MGLVWADAATPDTP
+123 MGLVWADAATPDTS

-169 VPALWLFTRT
+169 VPALWLFTNT

-192 KVALNIKPATDTPV
+192 KVALNIKPAVSDPV
-206 TVSGDHVDSA
+206 SVSGDHVDAS

-222 KVGESITLTISTK
+222 KVGESITLTVTTK
-235 ACDGTPEGNAPFVIR
+235 ACDGEPAINAPFVIR
-250 RKDAENRQGVVN
+250 REDAINRQGVVN

-267 RVGDTELTTTQTE
+267 RVGNTELTTAQTE
-280 YRGVTDANGNATVVV
+280 YHGVTDGQGNATVVV
-295 TQKEGPGVKTPLVVS
+295 TQENGPGVKTRLIVS
-310 SVNFP
+310 SQNYP
-315 ALTAETAVIFTTIT
+315 TLTDNVDVIFTTIT

-378 TWALFTWSG
+378 TWALFDWNG
-387 ADNHCDI
+387 ADNHCNI

-408 STLETWTG
+408 STLATYTG
-416 WPVAGDA
+416 WPATDDA
-423 EYWSSTKNQL
+423 EYWSSTKDQM

-508 ELFIDPAKNRKGEH
+508 ELFIDSAKNRKGEH

-772 TITMANGRRRDGL
+772 TITMANGKRRDGL

-1035 KDVSGN
+1035 KDASGN

-1215 ALDTL
+1215 ALDSL
-1220 YQAHSGNAMET
+1220 YSKYPSRTINTAQ
-1231 TYGWPT
+1231 GWPVYY
-1237 QKHSYI
+1237 SYWSGSNSTSFSSG
-1243 AADTDGSTTAH
+1243 AKLDFYYAVDLADGSRRSENSATSTAWQ
-1254 VNLATGA
+1254 
-1261 DSTFSGTEPNYLSCS
+1261 Y
-1276 GNELVTSLDVY
+1276 
-1287 FNGDESLRNAVAKV
+1287 
-1301 GEQITMNVHSV
+1301 QIC
-1312 NALNGL
+1312 
-1318 SVPNASFT
+1318 
-1326 VTMSHGKNRDN
+1326 
-1337 ATTGF
+1337 ATT
-1342 TDPSDGTLVMGGTP
+1342 
-1356 FGSSQASMT
+1356 
-1365 YQGMTDA
+1365 
-1372 EGNATLV
+1372 
-1379 IEQPQGVGLLT
+1379 
-1390 PLSVLPVNSLIT
+1390 
-1402 TPVNRSVKFTV
+1402 
-1413 ATSPDTP
+1413 
-1420 EAQMWG
+1420 
-1426 HMADTLTVGDMKFQR
+1426 
-1441 PKLAAEATAATRTQE
+1441 
-1456 QDNETWARVSHADA
+1456 
-1470 LNNPNAGGCEAG
+1470 
-1482 HLPRADQL
+1482 
-1490 AALYASSDG
+1490 
-1499 NKIHT
+1499 
-1504 VSGWPTEYD
+1504 
-1513 YWSSTFASAATWQA
+1513 
-1527 VSLAAGGYT
+1527 
-1536 ASGDASDYVSC
+1536 
-1547 LVSKNPTAAS
+1547 
-1557 ITIEP
+1557 
-1562 VDAALWYN
+1562 
-1570 ANSEHAVKVKKGD
+1570 
-1583 TLQLKVTVKDAS
+1583 
-1595 GNPLPQAPFVLSRGD
+1595 PLPQ
-1610 GYTRQGEKHIAG
+1610 
-1622 SGDGI
+1622 
-1627 VSAVVIDGDSLNDTA
+1627 
-1642 TKIGGMTGENCSK
+1642 
-1655 IINVTRPDTHGTKV
+1655 
-1669 AITAALYDN
+1669 
-1678 ASATASIDTIFTV
+1678 
-1691 VTSPDSDKA
+1691 
-1700 KMWGHMPETTTA
+1700 
-1712 ANGEVFK
+1712 
-1719 RPLLSAEIA
+1719 
-1728 SGVTHGDNT
+1728 
-1737 ENNEAWGIVDFE
+1737 
-1749 MANDACGAGYVPTL
+1749 
-1763 ADMQSL
+1763 
-1769 YDARPGGAMNT
+1769 
-1780 QQGWPLDG
+1780 
-1788 KNYQDSTADLSRSTQ
+1788 
-1803 NRYVKSINLR
+1803 
-1813 DGGVGSL
+1813 
-1820 LWNEQLYFVCLQNA
+1820 
-1834 HPAATQITLT
+1834 ATQITLT
-1844 SPVYNDSDG
+1844 SPQAMDDAIQAV
-1853 FAKAK
+1853 KAK
-1858 VGETIPVIITTRDAQ
+1858 NSESIPLLITTTDAMGNPVPYATFSLKRDA
-1873 GNPAADTPVIFTRG
+1873 GKARNPDYNKFVATNGTNMTVTPLTGAQQQFYYAT
-1887 DSVGRANQEV
+1887 SVLTG
-1897 NSSAA
+1897 
-1902 ADIQINHS
+1902 
-1910 DGRSSGA
+1910 
-1917 NYYTATGADGTLTLN
+1917 ATGADGTLALTLAEPGGIGLKN
-1932 ISQDSGAGF
+1932 Q
-1941 KTPLTAAI
+1941 LTANLNDTPTA
-1949 EHNGVTSAPLP
+1949 TSSLP
-1960 VIFTVVTSP
+1960 VVFTVLTSP
-1969 DTPKANYWG
+1969 DSDKANMYG
-1978 HMAETLTDSSGVAYR
+1978 HMPETFTASNGAEFK
-1993 RPLLA
+1993 RPLVEGEPS
-1998 SEFSATPGKTLTIAN
+1998 SEAHTDTYF
-2013 GYYDKGETWGMITV
+2013 ETNENWIMV
-2027 DKAWNGTGG
+2027 NSFNTGNYG
-2036 GCGRDTLPTVANLQ
+2036 GCPMNQMAAIDDFTALYNDHPSGKVATDIGLPV
-2050 TLYGTYPDNAMRSR
+2050 GKR
-2064 NGWPMT
+2064 
-2070 SSGNN
+2070 
-2075 NVSRYWWAGDYVI
+2075 WWAGDYVI

-2142 ETTGSAKA
+2142 ETTGIAKA

-2183 NRANSATSSSSIT
+2183 NRANSATSSSSVT

-2582 RRPLLAAEMTSNSG
+2582 RRPLLAAKMTSNSG

-2792 TGIVFTGTTGSD
+2792 TGIVFTGTTSSD

>member
-1 MDRNRQVNK
+1 MNK

-532 VDSEG
+532 ADSEG

-956 NYWSSTYQSAT
+956 N
-967 TWKLIALTNGSEFA
+967 
-981 NSNVSIYA
+981 
-989 SCLASDNPVAASITI
+989 
-1004 EPVNPSQWYD
+1004 
-1014 GSDVHAVKVKKGET
+1014 
-1028 MQLKVTV
+1028 
-1035 KDVSGN
+1035 
-1041 PIPEAPFV
+1041 
-1049 LTRGDGYDR
+1049 
-1058 RGEKY
+1058 
-1063 TAQDG
+1063 
-1068 DDLQGIVTPV
+1068 
-1078 VIDGESLA
+1078 
-1086 WTTTKMGSQT
+1086 T
-1096 GTDGTRIISVTRP
+1096 GRP
-1109 DTHGTR
+1109 
-1115 TAINATLYENAA
+1115 
-1127 VSASIDTIFTVV
+1127 
-1139 TSPDVSVARM
+1139 
-1149 WGHMAPSLTAAD
+1149 
-1161 GAVYQRPLLYAELSS
+1161 
-1176 TDNTASKQE
+1176 
-1185 TNETWAVFH
+1185 
-1194 GPASEGA
+1194 
-1201 NPARCAAGYYPAVE
+1201 
-1215 ALDTL
+1215 
-1220 YQAHSGNAMET
+1220 
-1231 TYGWPT
+1231 PT
-1237 QKHSYI
+1237 
-1243 AADTDGSTTAH
+1243 
-1254 VNLATGA
+1254 
-1261 DSTFSGTEPNYLSCS
+1261 
-1276 GNELVTSLDVY
+1276 
-1287 FNGDESLRNAVAKV
+1287 
-1301 GEQITMNVHSV
+1301 
-1312 NALNGL
+1312 
-1318 SVPNASFT
+1318 
-1326 VTMSHGKNRDN
+1326 
-1337 ATTGF
+1337 
-1342 TDPSDGTLVMGGTP
+1342 
-1356 FGSSQASMT
+1356 
-1365 YQGMTDA
+1365 
-1372 EGNATLV
+1372 
-1379 IEQPQGVGLLT
+1379 
-1390 PLSVLPVNSLIT
+1390 
-1402 TPVNRSVKFTV
+1402 
-1413 ATSPDTP
+1413 
-1420 EAQMWG
+1420 
-1426 HMADTLTVGDMKFQR
+1426 
-1441 PKLAAEATAATRTQE
+1441 
-1456 QDNETWARVSHADA
+1456 
-1470 LNNPNAGGCEAG
+1470 
-1482 HLPRADQL
+1482 
-1490 AALYASSDG
+1490 
-1499 NKIHT
+1499 
-1504 VSGWPTEYD
+1504 
-1513 YWSSTFASAATWQA
+1513 
-1527 VSLAAGGYT
+1527 
-1536 ASGDASDYVSC
+1536 
-1547 LVSKNPTAAS
+1547 
-1557 ITIEP
+1557 
-1562 VDAALWYN
+1562 
-1570 ANSEHAVKVKKGD
+1570 
-1583 TLQLKVTVKDAS
+1583 
-1595 GNPLPQAPFVLSRGD
+1595 
-1610 GYTRQGEKHIAG
+1610 
-1622 SGDGI
+1622 
-1627 VSAVVIDGDSLNDTA
+1627 
-1642 TKIGGMTGENCSK
+1642 
-1655 IINVTRPDTHGTKV
+1655 
-1669 AITAALYDN
+1669 
-1678 ASATASIDTIFTV
+1678 
-1691 VTSPDSDKA
+1691 
-1700 KMWGHMPETTTA
+1700 
-1712 ANGEVFK
+1712 
-1719 RPLLSAEIA
+1719 
-1728 SGVTHGDNT
+1728 
-1737 ENNEAWGIVDFE
+1737 
-1749 MANDACGAGYVPTL
+1749 
-1763 ADMQSL
+1763 
-1769 YDARPGGAMNT
+1769 
-1780 QQGWPLDG
+1780 
-1788 KNYQDSTADLSRSTQ
+1788 
-1803 NRYVKSINLR
+1803 
-1813 DGGVGSL
+1813 
-1820 LWNEQLYFVCLQNA
+1820 
-1834 HPAATQITLT
+1834 
-1844 SPVYNDSDG
+1844 
-1853 FAKAK
+1853 
-1858 VGETIPVIITTRDAQ
+1858 
-1873 GNPAADTPVIFTRG
+1873 
-1887 DSVGRANQEV
+1887 
-1897 NSSAA
+1897 
-1902 ADIQINHS
+1902 
-1910 DGRSSGA
+1910 
-1917 NYYTATGADGTLTLN
+1917 
-1932 ISQDSGAGF
+1932 
-1941 KTPLTAAI
+1941 
-1949 EHNGVTSAPLP
+1949 
-1960 VIFTVVTSP
+1960 
-1969 DTPKANYWG
+1969 
-1978 HMAETLTDSSGVAYR
+1978 
-1993 RPLLA
+1993 
-1998 SEFSATPGKTLTIAN
+1998 
-2013 GYYDKGETWGMITV
+2013 
-2027 DKAWNGTGG
+2027 
-2036 GCGRDTLPTVANLQ
+2036 
-2050 TLYGTYPDNAMRSR
+2050 
-2064 NGWPMT
+2064 
-2070 SSGNN
+2070 
-2075 NVSRYWWAGDYVI
+2075 
-2088 SSDGTKSLYAA
+2088 
-2099 VNLFNDGNDV
+2099 
-2109 KTTTSTSMYYMQT
+2109 
-2122 CLASPRS
+2122 
-2129 AAASLTLTLAGQD
+2129 
-2142 ETTGSAKA
+2142 
-2150 KKGEQM
+2150 
-2156 AATIDVKDAAGQ
+2156 
-2168 PMKNVMVKISRGSSY
+2168 
-2183 NRANSATSSSSIT
+2183 
-2196 DDITL
+2196 
-2201 RNVMPSGLA
+2201 
-2210 TYLLDTSAKYLYAQ
+2210 
-2224 TDAQGQVT
+2224 
-2232 FTLAQDST
+2232 
-2240 AGLKTTISAATMDG
+2240 
-2254 SNLTDSKDAIFTV
+2254 
-2267 VTSPDSD
+2267 
-2274 KAKYWGHMPETFT
+2274 
-2287 NSKGVEFKRPLLRAE
+2287 
-2302 LSSTADTSGYTEN
+2302 
-2315 NETWYTWSRYPN
+2315 
-2327 MYQDTASPCDRLG
+2327 
-2340 LPTVNDL
+2340 
-2347 QTLYTDYPNGAL
+2347 
-2359 TTTLGLPVASG
+2359 
-2370 KYWGAGNSV
+2370 
-2379 PDATHSDSQFQ
+2379 
-2390 YVRLSDNNTLTTK
+2390 
-2403 ANTATAQLC
+2403 
-2412 LAKRR
+2412 
-2417 DLSIELTS
+2417 
-2425 SDMDADKG
+2425 
-2433 APVAKKGESLPLTVT
+2433 
-2448 VRDGSGTPQPN
+2448 
-2459 TAIRLG
+2459 
-2465 RTLSI
+2465 
-2470 DRAGVV
+2470 
-2476 DGSSGGGM
+2476 
-2484 VLTSVAP
+2484 
-2491 STGSMTFNCT
+2491 
-2501 VSSCTSYWY
+2501 
-2510 GITDEDG
+2510 
-2517 KAQLEVTQDDS
+2517 
-2528 RGLRTPLQA
+2528 
-2537 MLVDD
+2537 
-2542 PLTVSDMDVIFTVI
+2542 
-2556 TSPDS
+2556 
-2561 DKAKYWGHMP
+2561 
-2571 ETVTNSAGVKF
+2571 
-2582 RRPLLAAEMTSNSG
+2582 
-2596 TYLVNNE
+2596 
-2603 TWPLVTAANTEK
+2603 
-2615 AGATGCD
+2615 
-2622 AEYQPLSGDLQTLYS
+2622 
-2637 DNPNGAIGTNY
+2637 
-2648 GWPVAGNKSW
+2648 
-2658 WAADRAPNTGY
+2658 RAP
-2669 YQFINLNSGGKGTA
+2669 
-2683 SSSTA
+2683 
-2688 TGAQVCLVEPRTST
+2688 P
-2702 PASITL
+2702 P
-2708 TSTAMDSAKNAAVV
+2708 
-2722 AKGSAMPL
+2722 
-2730 TVTVKDSSG
+2730 G
-2739 NPVANVGFTL
+2739 N
-2749 SRGDSKNRAGMVIT
+2749 
-2763 DGDVAADAGADD
+2763 
-2775 LMLKELTPAS
+2775 
-2785 ASQSMTT
+2785 
-2792 TGIVFTGTTGSD
+2792 
-2804 GTATFTLNQDKS
+2804 
-2816 LGLKTPLTVKVTD
+2816 
-2829 NTTLHASLD
+2829 
-2838 VIFMVLTSPDTDKAL
+2838 
-2853 FWGNMSDTTSVNGKT
+2853 
-2868 LHRPWLQAEMLS
+2868 
-2880 GVTPVF
+2880 
-2886 TNGVHANNEYW
+2886 
-2897 AMAHTVDN
+2897 
-2905 TKWDIAKQC
+2905 
-2914 GSLSKAP
+2914 
-2921 DNNDL
+2921 
-2926 LTLYHSIS
+2926 
-2934 SLGWPTQGYPYLSKS
+2934 
-2949 TSSGGMYCGVDEN
+2949 
-2962 TKSQNCAIKPAGSA
+2962 
-2976 GYATCVE
+2976 